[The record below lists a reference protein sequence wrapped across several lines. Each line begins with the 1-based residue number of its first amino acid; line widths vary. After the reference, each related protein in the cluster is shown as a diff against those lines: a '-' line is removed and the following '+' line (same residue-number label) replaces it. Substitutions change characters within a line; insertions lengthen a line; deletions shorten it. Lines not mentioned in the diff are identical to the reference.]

1 MKKRFKINYL
11 SLMRYPKKFLK
22 FSVILFFL
30 FAIIFPSYGQE
41 EFIETRP
48 EINIVYIND
57 EPIIDGEVINDEVWN
72 SIIPITSMTQIT
84 PNFGEPSSEKTE
96 IRLAYTNKTFYISV
110 IGFDNDP
117 SKIVVSDSRRDAN
130 LNDEDSF
137 LFILDTYND
146 FQNGF
151 LFGTNADGMQYDAQ
165 IDNEGVGGFNQNA
178 RQKGGTLGGT
188 NLNWDASWEVKTSK
202 GDFGWSAEFSIPLR
216 SLRFLPGE
224 NKTWGLNFQRNIS
237 KNSEISYWA
246 SLPLGFDIKRVS
258 IAGKL
263 KGLDLKNP
271 KNLKV
276 IPYSLSNASYQI
288 LEKGK
293 NVSLD
298 LDSGVD
304 IKYSLTP
311 GLTLDLTY
319 NTDFAQVE
327 VDEQQI
333 NLDRFN
339 LFFPEKRAFFLE
351 NAGQF
356 SVGSPGEVDLFFS
369 RRIGIGDE
377 GQLVPIKGGGRIS
390 GKIGQTNVGFL
401 NMVTDEVSDQ
411 NIFENNFSVARV
423 NHDFNNSRSSLGM
436 IYVGKNEIGN
446 ANNEYNKVYALDGK
460 LALGKKADITGF
472 FSKSNS
478 PDINSSDHSFK
489 LSANYNWNGWR
500 INAGYTEVGEGF
512 NPEVGFLM
520 RSAFKKPEF
529 LVFKQIRLKDFGS
542 LLEIRPH
549 VAHRSYFDFQDRLVS
564 SWTHIDNHWVWPSGF
579 EIHTGINITSEGV
592 FESFKIS
599 DVEVPT
605 GEYYHQEFQLYIQ
618 SNRNTALN
626 YTNRTVIGGYY
637 GGDRLLFSNNINY
650 RIGNKFN
657 STLNLDYTKLS
668 LENGDI
674 NALITGLKLSYSFTP
689 KMYLQSLI
697 QYNNVTNI
705 TSVNTRFGMLQTAN
719 SGLFIVV
726 NFIRDSDWFDYI
738 DSRSVSVKYSYQF
751 DVL

>member
-1 MKKRFKINYL
+1 MRYLHIYYKTSLFIIFFFSFQSTIYSQEDFIKVRPEVKINY
-11 SLMRYPKKFLK
+11 
-22 FSVILFFL
+22 
-30 FAIIFPSYGQE
+30 
-41 EFIETRP
+41 IE
-48 EINIVYIND
+48 ND
-57 EPIIDGEVINDEVWN
+57 PIIDGNVINDKMWN
-72 SIIPITSMTQIT
+72 SIFPITSMTQVT

-96 IRLAYTNKTFYISV
+96 IRLAYTDRNLYVSV
-110 IGFDNDP
+110 VGFDSDP
-117 SKIVVSDSRRDAN
+117 SKIVVSDSKRDAD

-151 LFGTNADGMQYDAQ
+151 LFGTNSDGMQYDAQ
-165 IDNEGVGGFNQNA
+165 IDNEGIGNFNPNS

-188 NLNWDASWEVKTSK
+188 NVNWDASWEVKTIK
-202 GDFGWSAEFSIPLR
+202 GDFGWSAEFSIPLS

-237 KNSEISYWA
+237 KNSETSFWA

-258 IAGKL
+258 ISGKL
-263 KGLDLKNP
+263 KGLDLKSP
-271 KNLKV
+271 KNLKI
-276 IPYSLSNASYQI
+276 IPYTIGNASYQK
-288 LEKGK
+288 LD
-293 NVSLD
+293 NQTDVSVD
-298 LDSGVD
+298 LDAGFD

-327 VDEQQI
+327 VDEQQV

-369 RRIGIGDE
+369 RRIGIGDA
-377 GQLVPIKGGGRIS
+377 GQVVPIKGGGRIS
-390 GKIGQTNVGFL
+390 GKIGQTNVGIL
-401 NMVTDEVSDQ
+401 NMVTDEISDQ
-411 NIFENNFSVARV
+411 NIYENNFSVARV
-423 NHDFNNSRSSLGM
+423 NHDFNNSRSSLGVV
-436 IYVGKNEIGN
+436 YVGKNEMGDSN
-446 ANNEYNKVYALDGK
+446 KHYNNVYAIDGK
-460 LALGKKADITGF
+460 LGLGKKADITGF
-472 FSKSNS
+472 FSKSDS
-478 PDINSSDHSFK
+478 PGIDSSDHSFK
-489 LSANYNWNGWR
+489 LIANYNWDGWR

-529 LVFKQIRLKDFGS
+529 IVFKQIRLKDFGP
-542 LLEIRPH
+542 LLEVRPH
-549 VAHRSYFDFQDRLVS
+549 IAHRSYFDFQDRLVS

-579 EIHTGINITSEGV
+579 EIHTGVNITSEGV
-592 FESFKIS
+592 FDAFKIS
-599 DVEVPT
+599 DVEIPS
-605 GEYYHQEFQLYIQ
+605 GEYYHNELQLYIK
-618 SNRNTALN
+618 SNPNTALSF
-626 YTNRTVIGGYY
+626 TSRTVIGGYY
-637 GGDRLLFSNNINY
+637 GGDRFLFSNNIKY

-657 STLNLDYTKLS
+657 STLNLDYTKLN

-674 NALITGLKLSYSFTP
+674 NALITGLRLSYSFSP

-697 QYNNVTNI
+697 QYNNVTNV

-719 SGLFIVV
+719 SGLFIVI
-726 NFIRDSDWFDYI
+726 NFIKDSDWFDYI
-738 DSRSVSVKYSYQF
+738 NNRSISVKYSYQF
-751 DVL
+751 DAL

>member
-1 MKKRFKINYL
+1 MRYLHIYYKTSLLIIFFFSFQSSIYSQEDFIKVRPEVKINY
-11 SLMRYPKKFLK
+11 
-22 FSVILFFL
+22 
-30 FAIIFPSYGQE
+30 
-41 EFIETRP
+41 IE
-48 EINIVYIND
+48 ND
-57 EPIIDGEVINDEVWN
+57 PIIDGNVINDKIWN
-72 SIIPITSMTQIT
+72 TIFPITSMTQVT

-96 IRLAYTNKTFYISV
+96 IRLAYTDRNLHVSV
-110 IGFDNDP
+110 VGFDSDP
-117 SKIVVSDSRRDAN
+117 SKIVVSDSKRDAD

-151 LFGTNADGMQYDAQ
+151 LFGTNSDGMQYDAQ
-165 IDNEGVGGFNQNA
+165 IDNEGIGNFNPNS

-188 NLNWDASWEVKTSK
+188 NVNWDASWEVKTIK
-202 GDFGWSAEFSIPLR
+202 GDFGWSAEFSIPLS

-237 KNSEISYWA
+237 KNSETSFWA

-258 IAGKL
+258 ISGKL
-263 KGLDLKNP
+263 KGLDLKSP
-271 KNLKV
+271 KNLKI
-276 IPYSLSNASYQI
+276 IPYTVGNASYQK
-288 LEKGK
+288 LD
-293 NVSLD
+293 NQTDVSVD
-298 LDSGVD
+298 LDAGFD

-327 VDEQQI
+327 VDEQQV

-377 GQLVPIKGGGRIS
+377 GQVVPIKGGGRIS
-390 GKIGQTNVGFL
+390 GKIGQTNVGIL
-401 NMVTDEVSDQ
+401 NMVTDEILDQ
-411 NIFENNFSVARV
+411 NIYENNFSVARV
-423 NHDFNNSRSSLGM
+423 NHDFNNSRSSLGVV
-436 IYVGKNEIGN
+436 YVGKNEMGDSN
-446 ANNEYNKVYALDGK
+446 KHYNNVYAIDGK
-460 LALGKKADITGF
+460 LGLGKKADITGF
-472 FSKSNS
+472 FSKSDS
-478 PDINSSDHSFK
+478 PGIDSSDHSFK
-489 LSANYNWNGWR
+489 LIANYNWDGWR

-529 LVFKQIRLKDFGS
+529 IVFKQIRLKDFGP
-542 LLEIRPH
+542 LLEVRPH
-549 VAHRSYFDFQDRLVS
+549 IAHRSYFDFQDRLVS

-579 EIHTGINITSEGV
+579 EIHTGVNITSEGV
-592 FESFKIS
+592 FDAFKIS
-599 DVEVPT
+599 DVEIPS
-605 GEYYHQEFQLYIQ
+605 GEYYHNELQLYIK
-618 SNRNTALN
+618 SNPNTALSF
-626 YTNRTVIGGYY
+626 TSRTVIGGYY
-637 GGDRLLFSNNINY
+637 GGDRFLFSNNIKY

-657 STLNLDYTKLS
+657 STLNLDYTKLN

-674 NALITGLKLSYSFTP
+674 NALITGLRLSYSFSP

-697 QYNNVTNI
+697 QYNNVTNV

-719 SGLFIVV
+719 SGLFIVI
-726 NFIRDSDWFDYI
+726 NFIKDSDWFDYI
-738 DSRSVSVKYSYQF
+738 NNRSISVKYSYQF
-751 DVL
+751 DAL

>member
-1 MKKRFKINYL
+1 MRYLHIYYKTSLLIIFFFSFQSSIYSQEDFIKVRPEVKINY
-11 SLMRYPKKFLK
+11 
-22 FSVILFFL
+22 
-30 FAIIFPSYGQE
+30 
-41 EFIETRP
+41 IE
-48 EINIVYIND
+48 ND
-57 EPIIDGEVINDEVWN
+57 PIIDGNVINDKIWN
-72 SIIPITSMTQIT
+72 TIFPITSMTQVT

-96 IRLAYTNKTFYISV
+96 IRLAYTDRNLYVSV
-110 IGFDNDP
+110 VGFDSDP
-117 SKIVVSDSRRDAN
+117 SKIVVSDSKRDAD

-151 LFGTNADGMQYDAQ
+151 LFGTNSDGMQYDAQ
-165 IDNEGVGGFNQNA
+165 IDNEGIGNFNPNS

-188 NLNWDASWEVKTSK
+188 NVNWDASWEVKTIK
-202 GDFGWSAEFSIPLR
+202 GDFGWSAEFSIPLS

-237 KNSEISYWA
+237 KNSETSFWA

-258 IAGKL
+258 ISGKL
-263 KGLDLKNP
+263 KGLDLKSP
-271 KNLKV
+271 KNLKI
-276 IPYSLSNASYQI
+276 IPYTVGNASYQK
-288 LEKGK
+288 LD
-293 NVSLD
+293 NQTDVSVD
-298 LDSGVD
+298 LDAGFD

-327 VDEQQI
+327 VDEQQV

-377 GQLVPIKGGGRIS
+377 GQVVPIKGGGRIS
-390 GKIGQTNVGFL
+390 GKIGQTNVGIL
-401 NMVTDEVSDQ
+401 NMVTDEISDQ
-411 NIFENNFSVARV
+411 NIYENNFSVARV
-423 NHDFNNSRSSLGM
+423 NHDFNNSRSSLGVV
-436 IYVGKNEIGN
+436 YVGKNEMGDSN
-446 ANNEYNKVYALDGK
+446 KHYNNVYAIDGK
-460 LALGKKADITGF
+460 LGLGKKADITGF
-472 FSKSNS
+472 FSKSDS
-478 PDINSSDHSFK
+478 PGIDSSDHSFK
-489 LSANYNWNGWR
+489 LIANYNWDGWR

-529 LVFKQIRLKDFGS
+529 IVFKQIRLKDFGPF
-542 LLEIRPH
+542 LEVRPH
-549 VAHRSYFDFQDRLVS
+549 IAHRSYFDFQDRLVS

-579 EIHTGINITSEGV
+579 EIHTGVNITSEGV
-592 FESFKIS
+592 FDTFKIS
-599 DVEVPT
+599 DVEIPS
-605 GEYYHQEFQLYIQ
+605 GEYYHNEFQLYIK
-618 SNRNTALN
+618 SNPNTALSF
-626 YTNRTVIGGYY
+626 TSRTVIGGYY
-637 GGDRLLFSNNINY
+637 GGDRFLFSNNIKY

-657 STLNLDYTKLS
+657 STLNLDYTKLN

-674 NALITGLKLSYSFTP
+674 NALITGLRLSYSFSP

-697 QYNNVTNI
+697 QYNNVTNV

-719 SGLFIVV
+719 SGLFIVI
-726 NFIRDSDWFDYI
+726 NFIKDSDWFDYI
-738 DSRSVSVKYSYQF
+738 NNRSISVKYSYQF
-751 DVL
+751 DAL

>member
-1 MKKRFKINYL
+1 MRYLHIYYKTSLFIIFFFSFQSTIYSQEDFIKVRPEVKINY
-11 SLMRYPKKFLK
+11 
-22 FSVILFFL
+22 
-30 FAIIFPSYGQE
+30 
-41 EFIETRP
+41 IE
-48 EINIVYIND
+48 ND
-57 EPIIDGEVINDEVWN
+57 PIIDGNVINDKIWN
-72 SIIPITSMTQIT
+72 SIFPITSMTQVT

-96 IRLAYTNKTFYISV
+96 IRLAYTDRNLYISV
-110 IGFDNDP
+110 VGFDSDP
-117 SKIVVSDSRRDAN
+117 SKIVVSDSKRDAD

-151 LFGTNADGMQYDAQ
+151 LFGTNSDGMQYDAQ
-165 IDNEGVGGFNQNA
+165 IDNEGIGNFNPNS

-188 NLNWDASWEVKTSK
+188 NVNWDASWEVKTIK
-202 GDFGWSAEFSIPLR
+202 GDFGWSAEFSIPLS

-237 KNSEISYWA
+237 KNSETSFWA

-258 IAGKL
+258 ISGKL
-263 KGLDLKNP
+263 KGLDLKSP
-271 KNLKV
+271 KNLKI
-276 IPYSLSNASYQI
+276 IPYTIGNASYQK
-288 LEKGK
+288 LD
-293 NVSLD
+293 NQTDVSVD
-298 LDSGVD
+298 LDAGFD

-327 VDEQQI
+327 VDEQQV

-377 GQLVPIKGGGRIS
+377 GQVVPIKGGGRIS
-390 GKIGQTNVGFL
+390 GKIGQTNVGIL
-401 NMVTDEVSDQ
+401 NMVTDEISDQ
-411 NIFENNFSVARV
+411 NIYENNFSVARV
-423 NHDFNNSRSSLGM
+423 NHDFNNSRSSLGVV
-436 IYVGKNEIGN
+436 YVGKNEMGDSN
-446 ANNEYNKVYALDGK
+446 KHYNNVYAIDGK
-460 LALGKKADITGF
+460 LGLGKKADITGF
-472 FSKSNS
+472 FSKSDS
-478 PDINSSDHSFK
+478 PGIDSSDHSFK
-489 LSANYNWNGWR
+489 LIANYNWDGWR

-529 LVFKQIRLKDFGS
+529 IVFKQIRLKDFGP
-542 LLEIRPH
+542 LLEVRPH
-549 VAHRSYFDFQDRLVS
+549 IAHRSYFDFQDRLVS

-579 EIHTGINITSEGV
+579 EIHTGVNITSEGV
-592 FESFKIS
+592 FDAFKIS
-599 DVEVPT
+599 DVEIPS
-605 GEYYHQEFQLYIQ
+605 GEYYHNELQLYIK
-618 SNRNTALN
+618 SNPNTALSF
-626 YTNRTVIGGYY
+626 TSRTVIGGYY
-637 GGDRLLFSNNINY
+637 GGDRFLFSNNIKY

-657 STLNLDYTKLS
+657 STLNLDYTKLN

-674 NALITGLKLSYSFTP
+674 NALITGLRLSYSFSP

-697 QYNNVTNI
+697 QYNNVTNV

-719 SGLFIVV
+719 SGLFIVI
-726 NFIRDSDWFDYI
+726 NFIKDSDWFDYI
-738 DSRSVSVKYSYQF
+738 NNRSISVKYSYQF
-751 DVL
+751 DAL

>member
-1 MKKRFKINYL
+1 MRYLHIYYKTSLFIIFFFSFQSTIYSQEDFIKVRPEVKINY
-11 SLMRYPKKFLK
+11 
-22 FSVILFFL
+22 
-30 FAIIFPSYGQE
+30 
-41 EFIETRP
+41 IE
-48 EINIVYIND
+48 ND
-57 EPIIDGEVINDEVWN
+57 PIIDGNVINDKIWN
-72 SIIPITSMTQIT
+72 SIFPITSMTQVT

-96 IRLAYTNKTFYISV
+96 IRLAYTDRNLYISV
-110 IGFDNDP
+110 VGFDSDP
-117 SKIVVSDSRRDAN
+117 SKIVVSDSKRDAD

-151 LFGTNADGMQYDAQ
+151 LFGTNSDGMQYDAQ
-165 IDNEGVGGFNQNA
+165 IDNEGIGNFNPNS

-188 NLNWDASWEVKTSK
+188 NVNWDASWEVKTIK
-202 GDFGWSAEFSIPLR
+202 GDFGWSAEFSIPLS

-237 KNSEISYWA
+237 KNSETSFWA

-258 IAGKL
+258 ISGKL
-263 KGLDLKNP
+263 KGLDLKSP
-271 KNLKV
+271 KNLKI
-276 IPYSLSNASYQI
+276 IPYTIGNASYQK
-288 LEKGK
+288 LD
-293 NVSLD
+293 NQTDVSVD
-298 LDSGVD
+298 LDAGFD

-327 VDEQQI
+327 VDEQQV

-377 GQLVPIKGGGRIS
+377 GQVVPIKGGGRIS
-390 GKIGQTNVGFL
+390 GKIGQTNVGIL
-401 NMVTDEVSDQ
+401 NMVTDEISDQ
-411 NIFENNFSVARV
+411 NIYENNFSVARV
-423 NHDFNNSRSSLGM
+423 NHDFNNSRSSLGVV
-436 IYVGKNEIGN
+436 YVGKNEMGDSN
-446 ANNEYNKVYALDGK
+446 KHYNNVYAIDGK
-460 LALGKKADITGF
+460 LGLGKKADITGF
-472 FSKSNS
+472 FSKSDS
-478 PDINSSDHSFK
+478 PGIDSSDHSFK
-489 LSANYNWNGWR
+489 LIANYNWDGWR

-529 LVFKQIRLKDFGS
+529 IVFKQIRLKDFGP
-542 LLEIRPH
+542 LLEVRPH
-549 VAHRSYFDFQDRLVS
+549 IAHRSYFDFQDRLVS

-579 EIHTGINITSEGV
+579 EIHTGVNITSEGV
-592 FESFKIS
+592 FDAFKIS
-599 DVEVPT
+599 DVEIPS
-605 GEYYHQEFQLYIQ
+605 GEYYHNELQLYIK
-618 SNRNTALN
+618 SNPNTALSF
-626 YTNRTVIGGYY
+626 TSRTVVGGYY
-637 GGDRLLFSNNINY
+637 GGDRFLFSNNIKY

-657 STLNLDYTKLS
+657 STLNLDYTKLN

-674 NALITGLKLSYSFTP
+674 NALISGLRLSYSFSP

-697 QYNNVTNI
+697 QYNNVTNV

-719 SGLFIVV
+719 SGLFIVI
-726 NFIRDSDWFDYI
+726 NFIKDSDWFDYI
-738 DSRSVSVKYSYQF
+738 NNRSISVKYSYQF
-751 DVL
+751 DAL

>member
-1 MKKRFKINYL
+1 MRYLHIYYKTSLLIIFFFSFQSSIYSQEDFIKVRPEVKINY
-11 SLMRYPKKFLK
+11 
-22 FSVILFFL
+22 
-30 FAIIFPSYGQE
+30 
-41 EFIETRP
+41 IE
-48 EINIVYIND
+48 ND
-57 EPIIDGEVINDEVWN
+57 PIIDGNVINDKIWN
-72 SIIPITSMTQIT
+72 TIFPITSMTQVT

-96 IRLAYTNKTFYISV
+96 IRLAYTDRNLHVSV
-110 IGFDNDP
+110 VGFDSDP
-117 SKIVVSDSRRDAN
+117 SKIVVSDSKRDAD

-151 LFGTNADGMQYDAQ
+151 LFGTNSDGMQYDAQ
-165 IDNEGVGGFNQNA
+165 IDNEGIGNFNPNS

-188 NLNWDASWEVKTSK
+188 NVNWDASWEVKTIK
-202 GDFGWSAEFSIPLR
+202 GDFGWSAEFSIPLS

-237 KNSEISYWA
+237 KNSETSFWA

-258 IAGKL
+258 ISGKL
-263 KGLDLKNP
+263 KGLDLKSP
-271 KNLKV
+271 KNLKI
-276 IPYSLSNASYQI
+276 IPYTVGNASYQK
-288 LEKGK
+288 LD
-293 NVSLD
+293 NQTDVSVD
-298 LDSGVD
+298 LDAGFD

-327 VDEQQI
+327 VDEQQV

-377 GQLVPIKGGGRIS
+377 GQVVPIKGGGRIS
-390 GKIGQTNVGFL
+390 GKIGQTNVGIL
-401 NMVTDEVSDQ
+401 NMVTDEISDQ
-411 NIFENNFSVARV
+411 NIYENNFSVARV
-423 NHDFNNSRSSLGM
+423 NHDFNNSRSSLGVV
-436 IYVGKNEIGN
+436 YVGKNEMGDSN
-446 ANNEYNKVYALDGK
+446 KHYNNVYAIDGK
-460 LALGKKADITGF
+460 LGLGKKADITGF
-472 FSKSNS
+472 FSKSDS
-478 PDINSSDHSFK
+478 PGIDSSDHSFK
-489 LSANYNWNGWR
+489 LIANYNWDGWR

-529 LVFKQIRLKDFGS
+529 IVFKQIRLKDFGP
-542 LLEIRPH
+542 LLEVRPH
-549 VAHRSYFDFQDRLVS
+549 IAHRSYFDFQDRLVS

-579 EIHTGINITSEGV
+579 EIHTGVNITSEGV
-592 FESFKIS
+592 FDAFKIS
-599 DVEVPT
+599 DVEIPS
-605 GEYYHQEFQLYIQ
+605 GEYYHNELQLYIK
-618 SNRNTALN
+618 SNPNTALSF
-626 YTNRTVIGGYY
+626 TSRTVIGGYY
-637 GGDRLLFSNNINY
+637 GGDRFLFSNNIKY

-657 STLNLDYTKLS
+657 STLNLDYTKLN

-674 NALITGLKLSYSFTP
+674 NALITGLRLSYSFSP

-697 QYNNVTNI
+697 QYNNVTNV

-719 SGLFIVV
+719 SGLFIVI
-726 NFIRDSDWFDYI
+726 NFIKDSDWFDYI
-738 DSRSVSVKYSYQF
+738 NNRSISVKYSYQF
-751 DVL
+751 DAL

>member
-1 MKKRFKINYL
+1 MRYLHIYYKTSLFIIFFFSFQSTIYSQEDFIKVRPEVKINY
-11 SLMRYPKKFLK
+11 
-22 FSVILFFL
+22 
-30 FAIIFPSYGQE
+30 
-41 EFIETRP
+41 IE
-48 EINIVYIND
+48 ND
-57 EPIIDGEVINDEVWN
+57 PIIDGNVINDKIWN
-72 SIIPITSMTQIT
+72 SIFPITSMTQVT

-96 IRLAYTNKTFYISV
+96 IRLAYTDRNLYVSV
-110 IGFDNDP
+110 VGFDSDP
-117 SKIVVSDSRRDAN
+117 SKIVVSDSKRDAD

-151 LFGTNADGMQYDAQ
+151 LFGTNSDGMQYDAQ
-165 IDNEGVGGFNQNA
+165 IDNEGIGNFNPNS

-188 NLNWDASWEVKTSK
+188 NVNWDASWEVKTIK
-202 GDFGWSAEFSIPLR
+202 GDFGWSAEFSIPLS

-237 KNSEISYWA
+237 KNSETSFWA

-258 IAGKL
+258 ISGKL
-263 KGLDLKNP
+263 KGLDLKSP
-271 KNLKV
+271 KNLKI
-276 IPYSLSNASYQI
+276 IPYTIGNASYQN
-288 LEKGK
+288 LD
-293 NVSLD
+293 NQTDVSVD
-298 LDSGVD
+298 LDAGFD

-327 VDEQQI
+327 VDEQQV

-369 RRIGIGDE
+369 RRIGIGDA
-377 GQLVPIKGGGRIS
+377 GQVVPIKGGGRIS
-390 GKIGQTNVGFL
+390 GKIGQTNVGIL
-401 NMVTDEVSDQ
+401 NMVTDEISDQ
-411 NIFENNFSVARV
+411 NIYENNFSVARV
-423 NHDFNNSRSSLGM
+423 NHDFNNSRSSLGVV
-436 IYVGKNEIGN
+436 YVGKNEMGDSN
-446 ANNEYNKVYALDGK
+446 KHYNNVYAIDGK
-460 LALGKKADITGF
+460 LGLGKKADITGF
-472 FSKSNS
+472 FSKSDS
-478 PDINSSDHSFK
+478 PGIDSSDHSFK
-489 LSANYNWNGWR
+489 LIANYNWDGWR

-529 LVFKQIRLKDFGS
+529 IVFKQIRLKDFGP
-542 LLEIRPH
+542 LLEVRPH
-549 VAHRSYFDFQDRLVS
+549 IAHRSYFDFQDRLVS

-579 EIHTGINITSEGV
+579 EIHTGVNITSEGV
-592 FESFKIS
+592 FDAFKIS
-599 DVEVPT
+599 DVEIPS
-605 GEYYHQEFQLYIQ
+605 GEYYHNELQLYIK
-618 SNRNTALN
+618 SNPNTALSF
-626 YTNRTVIGGYY
+626 TSRTVIGGYY
-637 GGDRLLFSNNINY
+637 GGDRFLFSNNIKY

-657 STLNLDYTKLS
+657 STLNLDYTKLN

-674 NALITGLKLSYSFTP
+674 NALITGLRLSYSFSP

-697 QYNNVTNI
+697 QYNNVTNV

-719 SGLFIVV
+719 SGLFIVI
-726 NFIRDSDWFDYI
+726 NFIKDSDWFDYI
-738 DSRSVSVKYSYQF
+738 NNRSISVKYSYQF
-751 DVL
+751 DAL

>member
-1 MKKRFKINYL
+1 MRYLHIYYKTSLFIIFFFSFQSTTYSQENFIKVRPEVKINY
-11 SLMRYPKKFLK
+11 
-22 FSVILFFL
+22 
-30 FAIIFPSYGQE
+30 
-41 EFIETRP
+41 IE
-48 EINIVYIND
+48 ND
-57 EPIIDGEVINDEVWN
+57 PIIDGNVINDKIWN
-72 SIIPITSMTQIT
+72 SIFPITSMTQVT

-96 IRLAYTNKTFYISV
+96 IRLAYTDRNLYVSV
-110 IGFDNDP
+110 VGFDSDP
-117 SKIVVSDSRRDAN
+117 SKIVVSDSKRDAD

-151 LFGTNADGMQYDAQ
+151 LFGTNSDGMQYDAQ
-165 IDNEGVGGFNQNA
+165 IDNEGIGNFNPNS

-188 NLNWDASWEVKTSK
+188 NVNWDASWEVKTIK
-202 GDFGWSAEFSIPLR
+202 GDFGWSAEFSIPLS

-237 KNSEISYWA
+237 KNSETSFWA

-258 IAGKL
+258 ISGKL
-263 KGLDLKNP
+263 KGLDLKSP
-271 KNLKV
+271 KNLKI
-276 IPYSLSNASYQI
+276 IPYAIGNASYQK
-288 LEKGK
+288 LD
-293 NVSLD
+293 NQTDVSVD
-298 LDSGVD
+298 LDAGFD

-327 VDEQQI
+327 VDEQQV

-377 GQLVPIKGGGRIS
+377 GQVVPIKGGGRIS
-390 GKIGQTNVGFL
+390 GKIGQTNVGIL
-401 NMVTDEVSDQ
+401 NMVTDEISDQ
-411 NIFENNFSVARV
+411 NIYENNFSVARV
-423 NHDFNNSRSSLGM
+423 NHDFNNSRSSLGVV
-436 IYVGKNEIGN
+436 YVGKNEMGDSN
-446 ANNEYNKVYALDGK
+446 KHYNNVYAIDGK
-460 LALGKKADITGF
+460 LGLGKKADITGF
-472 FSKSNS
+472 FSKSDS
-478 PDINSSDHSFK
+478 PGIDSSDHSFK
-489 LSANYNWNGWR
+489 LIANYNWDGWR

-529 LVFKQIRLKDFGS
+529 IVFKQIRLKDFGP
-542 LLEIRPH
+542 LLEVRPH
-549 VAHRSYFDFQDRLVS
+549 IAHRSYFDFQDRLVS

-579 EIHTGINITSEGV
+579 EIHTGVNITSEGV
-592 FESFKIS
+592 FDAFKIS
-599 DVEVPT
+599 DVEIPS
-605 GEYYHQEFQLYIQ
+605 GEYYHNELQLYIK
-618 SNRNTALN
+618 SNPNTALSF
-626 YTNRTVIGGYY
+626 TSRTVIGGYY
-637 GGDRLLFSNNINY
+637 GGDRFLFSNNLKY

-657 STLNLDYTKLS
+657 STLNLDYTKLN

-674 NALITGLKLSYSFTP
+674 NALITGLRLSYSFSP

-697 QYNNVTNI
+697 QYNNVTNV

-719 SGLFIVV
+719 SGLFIVI
-726 NFIRDSDWFDYI
+726 NFIKDSDWFDYI
-738 DSRSVSVKYSYQF
+738 NNRSISVKYSYQF
-751 DVL
+751 DAL

>member
-1 MKKRFKINYL
+1 MRYLHVYYKTSLLIIFFFSFQSSIYSQEDFIKDRPEVKINY
-11 SLMRYPKKFLK
+11 
-22 FSVILFFL
+22 
-30 FAIIFPSYGQE
+30 
-41 EFIETRP
+41 IE
-48 EINIVYIND
+48 ND
-57 EPIIDGEVINDEVWN
+57 PIIDGNVINDKVWN
-72 SIIPITSMTQIT
+72 TIFPITSMTQVT

-96 IRLAYTNKTFYISV
+96 IRLAYTDRNLYVSV
-110 IGFDNDP
+110 VGFDSDP
-117 SKIVVSDSRRDAN
+117 SKIVVSDSKRDAD

-151 LFGTNADGMQYDAQ
+151 LFGTNSDGMQYDAQ
-165 IDNEGVGGFNQNA
+165 IDNEGIGNFNPNS

-188 NLNWDASWEVKTSK
+188 NVNWDASWEVETIK
-202 GDFGWSAEFSIPLR
+202 GDFGWSAEFSIPLS

-224 NKTWGLNFQRNIS
+224 NKSWGLNFQRNIS
-237 KNSEISYWA
+237 KNSETSFWA

-258 IAGKL
+258 ISGKL
-263 KGLDLKNP
+263 KGLDLKSP
-271 KNLKV
+271 KNLKI
-276 IPYSLSNASYQI
+276 IPYTIGNASYQK
-288 LEKGK
+288 LD
-293 NVSLD
+293 NQTDVSVD
-298 LDSGVD
+298 LDAGFD

-327 VDEQQI
+327 VDEQQV

-377 GQLVPIKGGGRIS
+377 GQVVPIKGGGRIS
-390 GKIGQTNVGFL
+390 GKIGQTNVGIL
-401 NMVTDEVSDQ
+401 NMVTDEISDQ
-411 NIFENNFSVARV
+411 NIYENNFSVARV
-423 NHDFNNSRSSLGM
+423 NHDFSNSRSSLGV
-436 IYVGKNEIGN
+436 IYVGKNEMGDS
-446 ANNEYNKVYALDGK
+446 NNHYNNVYAIDGK
-460 LALGKKADITGF
+460 LGLGKKADITGF
-472 FSKSNS
+472 FSKSDS
-478 PDINSSDHSFK
+478 PGIDSSDHSFK
-489 LSANYNWNGWR
+489 LIANYNWDGWR

-529 LVFKQIRLKDFGS
+529 IVFKQIRLKDFGP
-542 LLEIRPH
+542 LLEVRPH
-549 VAHRSYFDFQDRLVS
+549 IAHRSYFDFQDRLVS

-579 EIHTGINITSEGV
+579 EIHTGVNITSEGV
-592 FESFKIS
+592 FDAFKIS
-599 DVEVPT
+599 DVEIPS
-605 GEYYHQEFQLYIQ
+605 GEYYHNELQLYIK
-618 SNRNTALN
+618 SNPNTALSF
-626 YTNRTVIGGYY
+626 TSRTVIGGYY
-637 GGDRLLFSNNINY
+637 GGDRVLFSNNIKY

-657 STLNLDYTKLS
+657 STLNLDYTKLN

-674 NALITGLKLSYSFTP
+674 NASITGLRLSYSFSP
-689 KMYLQSLI
+689 KMYFQSLI

-719 SGLFIVV
+719 SGLFIVI
-726 NFIRDSDWFDYI
+726 NFIKDSDWFDYI
-738 DSRSVSVKYSYQF
+738 DNRSISVKYSYQF
-751 DVL
+751 DAL

>member
-1 MKKRFKINYL
+1 MRYLHIYYKTSLFIIFSLSFQSTIYSQEDFIKVRPEVKINY
-11 SLMRYPKKFLK
+11 
-22 FSVILFFL
+22 
-30 FAIIFPSYGQE
+30 
-41 EFIETRP
+41 IE
-48 EINIVYIND
+48 ND
-57 EPIIDGEVINDEVWN
+57 PIIDGNVINDKIWN
-72 SIIPITSMTQIT
+72 SIFPITSMTQVT

-96 IRLAYTNKTFYISV
+96 IRLAYTDRNLYVSV
-110 IGFDNDP
+110 VGFDSDP
-117 SKIVVSDSRRDAN
+117 SKIVVSDSKRDAD

-151 LFGTNADGMQYDAQ
+151 LFGTNSDGMQYDAQ
-165 IDNEGVGGFNQNA
+165 IDNEGIGNFNPNS

-188 NLNWDASWEVKTSK
+188 NVNWDASWEVKTIK
-202 GDFGWSAEFSIPLR
+202 GDFGWSAEFSIPLS

-237 KNSEISYWA
+237 KNSETSFWA

-258 IAGKL
+258 ISGKL
-263 KGLDLKNP
+263 KGLDLKSP
-271 KNLKV
+271 KNLKI
-276 IPYSLSNASYQI
+276 IPYTIGNASYQK
-288 LEKGK
+288 LD
-293 NVSLD
+293 NQTDVSVD
-298 LDSGVD
+298 LDAGFD

-327 VDEQQI
+327 VDEQQV

-377 GQLVPIKGGGRIS
+377 GQVVPIKGGGRIS
-390 GKIGQTNVGFL
+390 GKIGQTNVGIL
-401 NMVTDEVSDQ
+401 NMVTDEISDQ
-411 NIFENNFSVARV
+411 NIYENNFSVARV
-423 NHDFNNSRSSLGM
+423 NHDFNNSRSSLGVV
-436 IYVGKNEIGN
+436 YVGKNEMGDSN
-446 ANNEYNKVYALDGK
+446 KHYNNVYAIDGK
-460 LALGKKADITGF
+460 LGLGKKADITGF
-472 FSKSNS
+472 FSKSDS
-478 PDINSSDHSFK
+478 PGIDSSDHSFK
-489 LSANYNWNGWR
+489 LIANYNWDGWR

-529 LVFKQIRLKDFGS
+529 IVFKQIRLKDFGP
-542 LLEIRPH
+542 LLEVRPH
-549 VAHRSYFDFQDRLVS
+549 IAHRSYFDFQDRLVS

-579 EIHTGINITSEGV
+579 EIHTGVNITSEGV
-592 FESFKIS
+592 FDAFKIS
-599 DVEVPT
+599 DVEIPS
-605 GEYYHQEFQLYIQ
+605 GEYYHNELQLYIK
-618 SNRNTALN
+618 SNPNTALSF
-626 YTNRTVIGGYY
+626 TSRTVIGGYY
-637 GGDRLLFSNNINY
+637 GGDRFLFSNNIKY

-657 STLNLDYTKLS
+657 STLNLDYTKLN

-674 NALITGLKLSYSFTP
+674 NALITGLRLSYSFSP

-697 QYNNVTNI
+697 QYNNVTNV

-719 SGLFIVV
+719 SGLFIVI
-726 NFIRDSDWFDYI
+726 NFIKDSDWFDYI
-738 DSRSVSVKYSYQF
+738 NNRSISVKYSYQF
-751 DVL
+751 DAL

>member
-1 MKKRFKINYL
+1 MRYLHIYYKTSLFIIFFFSFQSTIYSQEDFIKVRPEVKINY
-11 SLMRYPKKFLK
+11 
-22 FSVILFFL
+22 
-30 FAIIFPSYGQE
+30 
-41 EFIETRP
+41 IE
-48 EINIVYIND
+48 ND
-57 EPIIDGEVINDEVWN
+57 PIIDGNVINDKIWN
-72 SIIPITSMTQIT
+72 SIFPITSMTQVT

-96 IRLAYTNKTFYISV
+96 IRLAYTDRNLYVSV
-110 IGFDNDP
+110 VGFDSDP
-117 SKIVVSDSRRDAN
+117 SKIVVSDSKRDAD

-151 LFGTNADGMQYDAQ
+151 LFGTNSDGMQYDAQ
-165 IDNEGVGGFNQNA
+165 IDNEGIGNFNPNS

-188 NLNWDASWEVKTSK
+188 NVNWDASWEVKTIK
-202 GDFGWSAEFSIPLR
+202 GDFGWSAEFSIPLS

-237 KNSEISYWA
+237 KNSETSFWA

-258 IAGKL
+258 ISGKL
-263 KGLDLKNP
+263 KGLDLKSP
-271 KNLKV
+271 KNLKI
-276 IPYSLSNASYQI
+276 IPYAIGNASYQK
-288 LEKGK
+288 LD
-293 NVSLD
+293 NQTDVSVD
-298 LDSGVD
+298 LDAGFD

-327 VDEQQI
+327 VDEQQV

-377 GQLVPIKGGGRIS
+377 GQVVPIKGGGRIS
-390 GKIGQTNVGFL
+390 GKIGQTNVGIL
-401 NMVTDEVSDQ
+401 NMVTDEISDQ
-411 NIFENNFSVARV
+411 NIYENNFSVARV
-423 NHDFNNSRSSLGM
+423 NHDFNNSRSSLGVV
-436 IYVGKNEIGN
+436 YVGKNEMGDSN
-446 ANNEYNKVYALDGK
+446 KHYNNVYAIDGK
-460 LALGKKADITGF
+460 LGLGKKADITGF
-472 FSKSNS
+472 FSKSDS
-478 PDINSSDHSFK
+478 PGIDSSDHSFK
-489 LSANYNWNGWR
+489 LIANYNWDGWR

-529 LVFKQIRLKDFGS
+529 IVFKQIRLKDFGP
-542 LLEIRPH
+542 LLEVRPH
-549 VAHRSYFDFQDRLVS
+549 IAHRSYFDFQDRLVS

-579 EIHTGINITSEGV
+579 EIHTGVNITSEGV
-592 FESFKIS
+592 FDAFKIS
-599 DVEVPT
+599 DVEIPS
-605 GEYYHQEFQLYIQ
+605 GEYYHNELQLYIK
-618 SNRNTALN
+618 SNPNTALSF
-626 YTNRTVIGGYY
+626 TSRTVIGGYY
-637 GGDRLLFSNNINY
+637 GGDRFLFSNNIKY

-657 STLNLDYTKLS
+657 STLNLDYTKLN

-674 NALITGLKLSYSFTP
+674 NALISGLRLSYSFSP

-697 QYNNVTNI
+697 QYNNVTNV

-719 SGLFIVV
+719 SGLFIVI
-726 NFIRDSDWFDYI
+726 NFIKDSDWFDYI
-738 DSRSVSVKYSYQF
+738 NNRSISVKYSYQF
-751 DVL
+751 DAL

>member
-1 MKKRFKINYL
+1 MKYLHIYYKTSLFIIFFFSFQSTIYSQEDFIKVRPEVKINY
-11 SLMRYPKKFLK
+11 
-22 FSVILFFL
+22 
-30 FAIIFPSYGQE
+30 
-41 EFIETRP
+41 IE
-48 EINIVYIND
+48 ND
-57 EPIIDGEVINDEVWN
+57 PIIDGNVINDKVWN
-72 SIIPITSMTQIT
+72 TIFPITSMTQVT

-96 IRLAYTNKTFYISV
+96 IRLAYTDRNLYISV
-110 IGFDNDP
+110 VGFDSDP
-117 SKIVVSDSRRDAN
+117 SKIVVSDSKRDAD

-151 LFGTNADGMQYDAQ
+151 LFGTNSDGMQYDAQ
-165 IDNEGVGGFNQNA
+165 IDNEGIGNFNPNS

-188 NLNWDASWEVKTSK
+188 NVNWDASWEVKTIK
-202 GDFGWSAEFSIPLR
+202 GDFGWSAEFSIPLS

-237 KNSEISYWA
+237 KNSETSFWA

-258 IAGKL
+258 ISGKL
-263 KGLDLKNP
+263 KGLDLKSP
-271 KNLKV
+271 KNLKI
-276 IPYSLSNASYQI
+276 IPYTIGNASYQK
-288 LEKGK
+288 LD
-293 NVSLD
+293 NQTDVSVD
-298 LDSGVD
+298 LDAGFD

-327 VDEQQI
+327 VDEQQV

-377 GQLVPIKGGGRIS
+377 GQVVPIKGGGRIS
-390 GKIGQTNVGFL
+390 GKIGQTNVGIL
-401 NMVTDEVSDQ
+401 NMVTDEISDQ
-411 NIFENNFSVARV
+411 NIYENNFSVARV
-423 NHDFNNSRSSLGM
+423 NHDFNNSRSSLGVV
-436 IYVGKNEIGN
+436 YVGKNEMGDSN
-446 ANNEYNKVYALDGK
+446 KHYNNVYAIDGK
-460 LALGKKADITGF
+460 LGLGKKADITGF
-472 FSKSNS
+472 FSKSDS
-478 PDINSSDHSFK
+478 PGIDSSDHSFK
-489 LSANYNWNGWR
+489 LIANYNWDGWR

-529 LVFKQIRLKDFGS
+529 IVFKQIRLKDFGP
-542 LLEIRPH
+542 LLEVRPH
-549 VAHRSYFDFQDRLVS
+549 IAHRSYFDFQDRLVS

-579 EIHTGINITSEGV
+579 EIHTGVNITSEGV
-592 FESFKIS
+592 FDAFKIS
-599 DVEVPT
+599 DVEIPS
-605 GEYYHQEFQLYIQ
+605 GEYYHNELQLYIK
-618 SNRNTALN
+618 SNPNTALSF
-626 YTNRTVIGGYY
+626 TSRTVIGGYY
-637 GGDRLLFSNNINY
+637 GGDRFLFSNNIKY

-657 STLNLDYTKLS
+657 STLNLDYTKLN

-674 NALITGLKLSYSFTP
+674 NALISGLRLSYSFSP

-697 QYNNVTNI
+697 QYNNVTNV

-719 SGLFIVV
+719 SGLFIVI
-726 NFIRDSDWFDYI
+726 NFIKDSDWFDYI
-738 DSRSVSVKYSYQF
+738 NNRSISVKYSYQF
-751 DVL
+751 DAL

>member
-1 MKKRFKINYL
+1 MRYLHIYYKTSLFIIFFLSFQSTIYSQEDFIKVRPEVKINY
-11 SLMRYPKKFLK
+11 
-22 FSVILFFL
+22 
-30 FAIIFPSYGQE
+30 
-41 EFIETRP
+41 IE
-48 EINIVYIND
+48 ND
-57 EPIIDGEVINDEVWN
+57 PIIDGNVINDKTWN
-72 SIIPITSMTQIT
+72 SIFPITSMTQVT

-96 IRLAYTNKTFYISV
+96 IRLAYTDRNLFISV
-110 IGFDNDP
+110 VGFDSDP
-117 SKIVVSDSRRDAN
+117 SKIVVSDSKRDAD

-151 LFGTNADGMQYDAQ
+151 LFGTNSDGMQYDAQ
-165 IDNEGVGGFNQNA
+165 IDNEGIGNFNPNS

-188 NLNWDASWEVKTSK
+188 NVNWDASWEVKTIK
-202 GDFGWSAEFSIPLR
+202 GDFGWSAEFSIPLN

-237 KNSEISYWA
+237 KNSETSFWA

-258 IAGKL
+258 ISGKL
-263 KGLDLKNP
+263 KGLDLKSP
-271 KNLKV
+271 KNLKI
-276 IPYSLSNASYQI
+276 IPYTIGNASYQK
-288 LEKGK
+288 LD
-293 NVSLD
+293 NQTDVSVD
-298 LDSGVD
+298 LDAGFD

-327 VDEQQI
+327 VDEQQV

-377 GQLVPIKGGGRIS
+377 GQVVPIKGGGRIS
-390 GKIGQTNVGFL
+390 GKIGQTNVGIL
-401 NMVTDEVSDQ
+401 NMVTDEISDQ
-411 NIFENNFSVARV
+411 NIYENNFSVARV
-423 NHDFNNSRSSLGM
+423 NHDFNNSRSSLGVV
-436 IYVGKNEIGN
+436 YVGKNEMGDSN
-446 ANNEYNKVYALDGK
+446 KHYNNVYAIDGK
-460 LALGKKADITGF
+460 LGLGKKADITGF
-472 FSKSNS
+472 FSKSDS
-478 PDINSSDHSFK
+478 PGIDSSDHSFK
-489 LSANYNWNGWR
+489 LIANYNWDGWR

-529 LVFKQIRLKDFGS
+529 IVFKQIRLKDFGP
-542 LLEIRPH
+542 LLEVRPH
-549 VAHRSYFDFQDRLVS
+549 IAHRSYFDFQDRLVS

-579 EIHTGINITSEGV
+579 EIHTGVNITSEGV
-592 FESFKIS
+592 FNAFKIS
-599 DVEVPT
+599 DVEIPS
-605 GEYYHQEFQLYIQ
+605 GEYYHNELQLYIK
-618 SNRNTALN
+618 SNPNTALSF
-626 YTNRTVIGGYY
+626 TSRTVIGGYY
-637 GGDRLLFSNNINY
+637 GGDRFLFSNNLKY

-657 STLNLDYTKLS
+657 STLNLDYTKLN

-674 NALITGLKLSYSFTP
+674 NALITGLRLSYSFSP

-697 QYNNVTNI
+697 QYNNVTNV

-719 SGLFIVV
+719 SGLFVV
-726 NFIRDSDWFDYI
+726 INFIKDSDWFDYI
-738 DSRSVSVKYSYQF
+738 NNRSISVKYSYQF
-751 DVL
+751 DAL

>member
-1 MKKRFKINYL
+1 MRYLHIYYKTSLFIIFFFSFQSTTYSQEDFIKVRPEVKINY
-11 SLMRYPKKFLK
+11 
-22 FSVILFFL
+22 
-30 FAIIFPSYGQE
+30 
-41 EFIETRP
+41 IE
-48 EINIVYIND
+48 ND
-57 EPIIDGEVINDEVWN
+57 PIIDGNVINDKIWN
-72 SIIPITSMTQIT
+72 SIFPITSMTQVT

-96 IRLAYTNKTFYISV
+96 IRLAYTDRNLYISV
-110 IGFDNDP
+110 VGFDSDP
-117 SKIVVSDSRRDAN
+117 SKIVVSDSKRDAD

-151 LFGTNADGMQYDAQ
+151 LFGTNSDGMQYDAQ
-165 IDNEGVGGFNQNA
+165 IDNEGIGNFNPNS

-188 NLNWDASWEVKTSK
+188 NVNWDASWEVKTIK
-202 GDFGWSAEFSIPLR
+202 GDFGWSAEFSIPLS

-237 KNSEISYWA
+237 KNSETSFWA

-258 IAGKL
+258 ISGKL
-263 KGLDLKNP
+263 KGLDLKSP
-271 KNLKV
+271 KNLKI
-276 IPYSLSNASYQI
+276 IPYTIGNASYQK
-288 LEKGK
+288 LD
-293 NVSLD
+293 NQTDVSVD
-298 LDSGVD
+298 LDAGFD

-327 VDEQQI
+327 VDEQQV

-377 GQLVPIKGGGRIS
+377 GQVVPIKGGGRIS
-390 GKIGQTNVGFL
+390 GKIGQTNVGIL
-401 NMVTDEVSDQ
+401 NMVTDEISDQ
-411 NIFENNFSVARV
+411 NIYENNFSVARV
-423 NHDFNNSRSSLGM
+423 NHDFNNSRSSLGVV
-436 IYVGKNEIGN
+436 YVGKNEMGDSN
-446 ANNEYNKVYALDGK
+446 KHYNNVYAIDGK
-460 LALGKKADITGF
+460 LGLGKKADITGF
-472 FSKSNS
+472 FSKSDS
-478 PDINSSDHSFK
+478 PGIDSSDHSFK
-489 LSANYNWNGWR
+489 LIANYNWDGWR

-529 LVFKQIRLKDFGS
+529 IVFKQIRLKDFGP
-542 LLEIRPH
+542 LLEVRPH
-549 VAHRSYFDFQDRLVS
+549 IAHRSYFDFQDRLVS

-579 EIHTGINITSEGV
+579 EIHTGVNITSEGV
-592 FESFKIS
+592 FDAFKIS
-599 DVEVPT
+599 DVEIPS
-605 GEYYHQEFQLYIQ
+605 GEYYHNELQLYIK
-618 SNRNTALN
+618 SNPNTALSF
-626 YTNRTVIGGYY
+626 TSRTVVGGYY
-637 GGDRLLFSNNINY
+637 GGDRFLFSNNIKY

-657 STLNLDYTKLS
+657 STLNLDYTKLN

-674 NALITGLKLSYSFTP
+674 NALISGLRLSYSFSP

-697 QYNNVTNI
+697 QYNNVTNV

-719 SGLFIVV
+719 SGLFIVI
-726 NFIRDSDWFDYI
+726 NFIKDSDWFDYI
-738 DSRSVSVKYSYQF
+738 NNRSISVKYSYQF
-751 DVL
+751 DAL

>member
-1 MKKRFKINYL
+1 MRYLHIYYKTSLFIIFFFSFQSTIYSQEDFIKVRPEVKINY
-11 SLMRYPKKFLK
+11 
-22 FSVILFFL
+22 
-30 FAIIFPSYGQE
+30 
-41 EFIETRP
+41 IE
-48 EINIVYIND
+48 ND
-57 EPIIDGEVINDEVWN
+57 PIIDGNVINDKIWN
-72 SIIPITSMTQIT
+72 SIFPITSMTQVT

-96 IRLAYTNKTFYISV
+96 IRLAYTDRNLYVSV
-110 IGFDNDP
+110 VGFDSDP
-117 SKIVVSDSRRDAN
+117 SKIVVSDSKRDAD

-151 LFGTNADGMQYDAQ
+151 LFGTNSDGMQYDAQ
-165 IDNEGVGGFNQNA
+165 IDNEGIGNFNPNS

-188 NLNWDASWEVKTSK
+188 NVNWDASWEVKTIK
-202 GDFGWSAEFSIPLR
+202 GDFGWSAEFSIPLS

-237 KNSEISYWA
+237 KNSETSFWA

-258 IAGKL
+258 ISGKL
-263 KGLDLKNP
+263 KGLDLKSP
-271 KNLKV
+271 KNLKI
-276 IPYSLSNASYQI
+276 IPYTIGNASYQK
-288 LEKGK
+288 LD
-293 NVSLD
+293 NQTDVSVD
-298 LDSGVD
+298 LDAGFD

-327 VDEQQI
+327 VDEQQV

-377 GQLVPIKGGGRIS
+377 GQVVPIKGGGRIS
-390 GKIGQTNVGFL
+390 GKIGQTNVGIL
-401 NMVTDEVSDQ
+401 NMVTDEISDQ
-411 NIFENNFSVARV
+411 NIYENNFSVARV
-423 NHDFNNSRSSLGM
+423 NHDFNNSRSSLGVV
-436 IYVGKNEIGN
+436 YVGKNEMGDSN
-446 ANNEYNKVYALDGK
+446 KHYNNVYAIDGK
-460 LALGKKADITGF
+460 LGLGKKADITGF
-472 FSKSNS
+472 FSKSDS
-478 PDINSSDHSFK
+478 PGIDSSDHSFK
-489 LSANYNWNGWR
+489 LIANYNWDGWR

-529 LVFKQIRLKDFGS
+529 IVFKQIRLKDFGP
-542 LLEIRPH
+542 LLEVRPH
-549 VAHRSYFDFQDRLVS
+549 IAHRSYFDFQDRLVS

-579 EIHTGINITSEGV
+579 EIHTGVNITSEGV
-592 FESFKIS
+592 FDAFKIS
-599 DVEVPT
+599 DVEIPS
-605 GEYYHQEFQLYIQ
+605 GEYYHNELQLYIK
-618 SNRNTALN
+618 SNPNTALSF
-626 YTNRTVIGGYY
+626 TSRTVVGGYY
-637 GGDRLLFSNNINY
+637 GGDRFLFSNNIKY

-657 STLNLDYTKLS
+657 STLNLDYTKLN

-674 NALITGLKLSYSFTP
+674 NALITGLRLSYSFSP

-697 QYNNVTNI
+697 QYNNVTNV

-719 SGLFIVV
+719 SGLFIVI
-726 NFIRDSDWFDYI
+726 NFIKDSDWFDYI
-738 DSRSVSVKYSYQF
+738 NNRSISVKYSYQF
-751 DVL
+751 DAL

>member
-1 MKKRFKINYL
+1 MRYLHIYYKTSLFIIFFFSFQSTTYSQENFIKVRPEVKINY
-11 SLMRYPKKFLK
+11 
-22 FSVILFFL
+22 
-30 FAIIFPSYGQE
+30 
-41 EFIETRP
+41 IE
-48 EINIVYIND
+48 ND
-57 EPIIDGEVINDEVWN
+57 PIIDGNVINDKIWN
-72 SIIPITSMTQIT
+72 SIFPITSMTQVT

-96 IRLAYTNKTFYISV
+96 IRLAYTDRNLYVSV
-110 IGFDNDP
+110 VGFDSDP
-117 SKIVVSDSRRDAN
+117 SKIVVSDSKRDAD

-151 LFGTNADGMQYDAQ
+151 LFGTNSDGMQYDAQ
-165 IDNEGVGGFNQNA
+165 IDNEGIGNFNPNS

-188 NLNWDASWEVKTSK
+188 NVNWDASWEVKTIK
-202 GDFGWSAEFSIPLR
+202 GDFGWSAEFSIPLS

-237 KNSEISYWA
+237 KNSETSFWA

-258 IAGKL
+258 ISGKL
-263 KGLDLKNP
+263 KGLDLKSP
-271 KNLKV
+271 KNLKI
-276 IPYSLSNASYQI
+276 IPYAIGNASYQK
-288 LEKGK
+288 LD
-293 NVSLD
+293 NQTDVSVD
-298 LDSGVD
+298 LDAGFD

-327 VDEQQI
+327 VDEQQV

-377 GQLVPIKGGGRIS
+377 GQVVPIKGGGRIS
-390 GKIGQTNVGFL
+390 GKIGQTNVGIL
-401 NMVTDEVSDQ
+401 NMVTDEISDQ
-411 NIFENNFSVARV
+411 NIYENNFSVARV
-423 NHDFNNSRSSLGM
+423 NHDFNNSRSSLGVV
-436 IYVGKNEIGN
+436 YVGKNEMGDSN
-446 ANNEYNKVYALDGK
+446 KHYNNVYAIDGK
-460 LALGKKADITGF
+460 LGLGKKADITGF
-472 FSKSNS
+472 FSKSDS
-478 PDINSSDHSFK
+478 PGIDSSDHSFK
-489 LSANYNWNGWR
+489 LIANYNWDGWR

-529 LVFKQIRLKDFGS
+529 IVFKQIRLKDFGP
-542 LLEIRPH
+542 LLEVRPH
-549 VAHRSYFDFQDRLVS
+549 IAHRSYFDFQDRLVS

-579 EIHTGINITSEGV
+579 EIHTGVNITSEGV
-592 FESFKIS
+592 FDAFKIS
-599 DVEVPT
+599 DVEIPS
-605 GEYYHQEFQLYIQ
+605 GEYYHNELQLYIK
-618 SNRNTALN
+618 SNPNTALSF
-626 YTNRTVIGGYY
+626 TSRTVIGGYY
-637 GGDRLLFSNNINY
+637 GGDRFLFSNNIKY

-657 STLNLDYTKLS
+657 STLNLDYTKLN

-674 NALITGLKLSYSFTP
+674 NALISGLRLSYSFSP

-697 QYNNVTNI
+697 QYNNVTNV
-705 TSVNTRFGMLQTAN
+705 TSINTRFGMLQTAN
-719 SGLFIVV
+719 SGLFIVI
-726 NFIRDSDWFDYI
+726 NFIKDSDWFDYI
-738 DSRSVSVKYSYQF
+738 NNRSISVKYSYQF
-751 DVL
+751 DAL

>member
-1 MKKRFKINYL
+1 MRYLHIYYKTSLFIIFFFSFQSTIYSQEDFIKVRPEVKINY
-11 SLMRYPKKFLK
+11 
-22 FSVILFFL
+22 
-30 FAIIFPSYGQE
+30 
-41 EFIETRP
+41 IE
-48 EINIVYIND
+48 ND
-57 EPIIDGEVINDEVWN
+57 PIIDGNVINDKIWN
-72 SIIPITSMTQIT
+72 SIFPITSMTQVT

-96 IRLAYTNKTFYISV
+96 IRLAYTDRNLYVSV
-110 IGFDNDP
+110 VGFDSDP
-117 SKIVVSDSRRDAN
+117 SKIVVSDSKRDAD

-151 LFGTNADGMQYDAQ
+151 LFGTNSDGMQYDAQ
-165 IDNEGVGGFNQNA
+165 IDNEGIGNFNPNS

-188 NLNWDASWEVKTSK
+188 NVNWDASWEVKTIK
-202 GDFGWSAEFSIPLR
+202 GDFGWSAEFSIPLS

-237 KNSEISYWA
+237 KNSETSFWA

-258 IAGKL
+258 ISGKL
-263 KGLDLKNP
+263 KGLDLKSP
-271 KNLKV
+271 KNLKI
-276 IPYSLSNASYQI
+276 IPYTIGNASYQK
-288 LEKGK
+288 LD
-293 NVSLD
+293 NQTDVSVD
-298 LDSGVD
+298 LDAGFD

-327 VDEQQI
+327 VDEQQV

-369 RRIGIGDE
+369 RRIGIGDA
-377 GQLVPIKGGGRIS
+377 GQVVPIKGGGRIS
-390 GKIGQTNVGFL
+390 GKIGQTNVGIL
-401 NMVTDEVSDQ
+401 NMVTDEISDQ
-411 NIFENNFSVARV
+411 NIYENNFSVARV
-423 NHDFNNSRSSLGM
+423 NHDFNNSRSSLGVV
-436 IYVGKNEIGN
+436 YVGKNEMGDSN
-446 ANNEYNKVYALDGK
+446 KHYNNVYAIDGK
-460 LALGKKADITGF
+460 LGLGKKADITGF
-472 FSKSNS
+472 FSKSDS
-478 PDINSSDHSFK
+478 PGIDSSDHSFK
-489 LSANYNWNGWR
+489 LIANYNWDGWR

-529 LVFKQIRLKDFGS
+529 IVFKQIRLKDFGP
-542 LLEIRPH
+542 LLEVRPH
-549 VAHRSYFDFQDRLVS
+549 IAHRSYFDFQDRLVS

-579 EIHTGINITSEGV
+579 EIHTGVNITSEGV
-592 FESFKIS
+592 FDAFKIS
-599 DVEVPT
+599 DVEIPS
-605 GEYYHQEFQLYIQ
+605 GEYYHNELQLYIK
-618 SNRNTALN
+618 SNPNTALSF
-626 YTNRTVIGGYY
+626 TSRTVIGGYY
-637 GGDRLLFSNNINY
+637 GGDRFLFSNNIKY

-657 STLNLDYTKLS
+657 STLNLDYTKLN

-674 NALITGLKLSYSFTP
+674 NALITGLRLSYSFSP

-697 QYNNVTNI
+697 QYNNVTNV

-719 SGLFIVV
+719 SGLFIVI
-726 NFIRDSDWFDYI
+726 NFIKDSDWFDYI
-738 DSRSVSVKYSYQF
+738 NNRSISVKYSYQF
-751 DVL
+751 DAL

>member
-1 MKKRFKINYL
+1 
-11 SLMRYPKKFLK
+11 MRCPKKKIK
-22 FSVILFFL
+22 FSIILLFL
-30 FAIIFPSYGQE
+30 FATTFSSYSQE
-41 EFIETRP
+41 EFIKSRP
-48 EINIVYIND
+48 EVNIVYIDN
-57 EPIIDGEVINDEVWN
+57 EPIIDGEVINDKVWN
-72 SIIPITSMTQIT
+72 SIFPITSMTQIT
-84 PNFGEPSSEKTE
+84 PDFGEPSSEKTE

-339 LFFPEKRAFFLE
+339 LFFPEKRAFFL
-351 NAGQF
+351 
-356 SVGSPGEVDLFFS
+356 
-369 RRIGIGDE
+369 
-377 GQLVPIKGGGRIS
+377 
-390 GKIGQTNVGFL
+390 
-401 NMVTDEVSDQ
+401 
-411 NIFENNFSVARV
+411 
-423 NHDFNNSRSSLGM
+423 
-436 IYVGKNEIGN
+436 
-446 ANNEYNKVYALDGK
+446 
-460 LALGKKADITGF
+460 
-472 FSKSNS
+472 
-478 PDINSSDHSFK
+478 
-489 LSANYNWNGWR
+489 
-500 INAGYTEVGEGF
+500 
-512 NPEVGFLM
+512 
-520 RSAFKKPEF
+520 
-529 LVFKQIRLKDFGS
+529 
-542 LLEIRPH
+542 
-549 VAHRSYFDFQDRLVS
+549 
-564 SWTHIDNHWVWPSGF
+564 
-579 EIHTGINITSEGV
+579 
-592 FESFKIS
+592 
-599 DVEVPT
+599 
-605 GEYYHQEFQLYIQ
+605 
-618 SNRNTALN
+618 
-626 YTNRTVIGGYY
+626 
-637 GGDRLLFSNNINY
+637 
-650 RIGNKFN
+650 
-657 STLNLDYTKLS
+657 
-668 LENGDI
+668 
-674 NALITGLKLSYSFTP
+674 
-689 KMYLQSLI
+689 
-697 QYNNVTNI
+697 
-705 TSVNTRFGMLQTAN
+705 
-719 SGLFIVV
+719 
-726 NFIRDSDWFDYI
+726 
-738 DSRSVSVKYSYQF
+738 
-751 DVL
+751 

>member
-1 MKKRFKINYL
+1 MRHKKEFFNI
-11 SLMRYPKKFLK
+11 SI
-22 FSVILFFL
+22 ILFFL
-30 FAIIFPSYGQE
+30 FAITFSTYSQE
-41 EFIETRP
+41 DFIEGRP
-48 EINIVYIND
+48 EANINYID
-57 EPIIDGEVINDEVWN
+57 SEPVIDGEVINDRVWN
-72 SIIPITSMTQIT
+72 SIFPITSMTQIT

-110 IGFDNDP
+110 IGFDNEP
-117 SKIVVSDSRRDAN
+117 SKIVVSDSRRDAD

-146 FQNGF
+146 LQNGF

-165 IDNEGVGGFNQNA
+165 IDNEGVGSFNQNA

-188 NLNWDASWEVKTSK
+188 NVNWDASWEVKTSR
-202 GDFGWSAEFSIPLR
+202 GDFGWSAEFAIPLK

-237 KNSEISYWA
+237 KNSEISFWA

-263 KGLDLKNP
+263 NGLDLKNP
-271 KNLKV
+271 KNLKI
-276 IPYSLSNASYQI
+276 IPYSISKASYQKF
-288 LEKGK
+288 ESDKD
-293 NVSLD
+293 VSLD

-327 VDEQQI
+327 VDEQQV

-369 RRIGIGDE
+369 RRIGIGGE

-390 GKIGQTNVGFL
+390 GKIGQTNVGLL
-401 NMVTDEVSDQ
+401 NMVTDEVSGQ

-446 ANNEYNKVYALDGK
+446 SNNTYNKVYALDGK

-472 FSKSNS
+472 FSKSDS
-478 PDINSSDHSFK
+478 PNINSSDHSFK
-489 LSANYNWNGWR
+489 LTANYNWNGWR

-549 VAHRSYFDFQDRLVS
+549 VAHRSYFDFQDRLVT

-592 FESFKIS
+592 FDSFKIS
-599 DVEVPT
+599 DVEIPT

-674 NALITGLKLSYSFTP
+674 NAVITGLKLSYSFTP

-719 SGLFIVV
+719 SGLFVV
-726 NFIRDSDWFDYI
+726 INFIRDSDWFDYLNTQSI
-738 DSRSVSVKYSYQF
+738 SVKYSYQF
-751 DVL
+751 DAL

>member
-1 MKKRFKINYL
+1 MKYLHIYYKTSLFIIFFFSFQSTIYSQEDFIKVRPEVKINY
-11 SLMRYPKKFLK
+11 
-22 FSVILFFL
+22 
-30 FAIIFPSYGQE
+30 
-41 EFIETRP
+41 IE
-48 EINIVYIND
+48 ND
-57 EPIIDGEVINDEVWN
+57 PIIDGNVINDKIWN
-72 SIIPITSMTQIT
+72 SIFPITSMTQVT

-96 IRLAYTNKTFYISV
+96 IRLAYTDRNLYISV
-110 IGFDNDP
+110 VGFDSDP
-117 SKIVVSDSRRDAN
+117 SKIVVSDSKRDAD

-151 LFGTNADGMQYDAQ
+151 LFGTNSDGMQYDAQ
-165 IDNEGVGGFNQNA
+165 IDNEGIGNFNPNS

-188 NLNWDASWEVKTSK
+188 NVNWDASWEVKTIK
-202 GDFGWSAEFSIPLR
+202 GDFGWSAEFSIPLS

-237 KNSEISYWA
+237 KNSETSFWA

-258 IAGKL
+258 ISGKL
-263 KGLDLKNP
+263 KGLDLKSP
-271 KNLKV
+271 KNLKI
-276 IPYSLSNASYQI
+276 IPYTIGNASYQK
-288 LEKGK
+288 LD
-293 NVSLD
+293 NQTDVSVD
-298 LDSGVD
+298 LDAGFD

-327 VDEQQI
+327 VDEQQV

-377 GQLVPIKGGGRIS
+377 GQVVPIKGGGRIS
-390 GKIGQTNVGFL
+390 GKIGQTNVGIL
-401 NMVTDEVSDQ
+401 NMVTDEISDQ
-411 NIFENNFSVARV
+411 NIYENNFSVARV
-423 NHDFNNSRSSLGM
+423 NHDFNNSRSSLGVV
-436 IYVGKNEIGN
+436 YVGKNEMGDSN
-446 ANNEYNKVYALDGK
+446 KHYNNVYAIDGK
-460 LALGKKADITGF
+460 LGLGKKADITGF
-472 FSKSNS
+472 FSKSDS
-478 PDINSSDHSFK
+478 PGIDSSDHSFK
-489 LSANYNWNGWR
+489 LIANYNWDGWR

-529 LVFKQIRLKDFGS
+529 IVFKQIRLKDFGP
-542 LLEIRPH
+542 LLEVRPH
-549 VAHRSYFDFQDRLVS
+549 IAHRSYFDFQDRLVS

-579 EIHTGINITSEGV
+579 EIHTGVNITSEGV
-592 FESFKIS
+592 FDAFKIS
-599 DVEVPT
+599 DVEIPS
-605 GEYYHQEFQLYIQ
+605 GEYYHNELQLYIK
-618 SNRNTALN
+618 SNPNTALSF
-626 YTNRTVIGGYY
+626 TSRTVIGGYY
-637 GGDRLLFSNNINY
+637 GGDRFLFSNNIKY

-657 STLNLDYTKLS
+657 STLNLDYTKLN

-674 NALITGLKLSYSFTP
+674 NALISGLRLSYSFSP

-697 QYNNVTNI
+697 QYNNVTNV

-719 SGLFIVV
+719 SGLFIVI
-726 NFIRDSDWFDYI
+726 NFIKDSDWFDYI
-738 DSRSVSVKYSYQF
+738 NNRSISVKYSYQF
-751 DVL
+751 DAL

>member
-1 MKKRFKINYL
+1 MRHKKEFFKI
-11 SLMRYPKKFLK
+11 SI
-22 FSVILFFL
+22 ILFF
-30 FAIIFPSYGQE
+30 FAITTSTYGQE
-41 EFIETRP
+41 DFIEGRP
-48 EINIVYIND
+48 EANINYID
-57 EPIIDGEVINDEVWN
+57 SEPAIDGEVINDRVWN
-72 SIIPITSMTQIT
+72 TIFPITSMTQIT

-110 IGFDNDP
+110 IGFDNEP
-117 SKIVVSDSRRDAN
+117 SKIVVSDSRRDAD

-146 FQNGF
+146 LQNGF

-165 IDNEGVGGFNQNA
+165 IDNEGVGSFNQNA

-188 NLNWDASWEVKTSK
+188 NVNWDSSWEVKTSR
-202 GDFGWSAEFSIPLR
+202 GDFGWSAEFAIPLK

-237 KNSEISYWA
+237 KNSEISFWA

-263 KGLDLKNP
+263 NGLDLKNP
-271 KNLKV
+271 KNLKI
-276 IPYSLSNASYQI
+276 IPYSISKASYQKFKS
-288 LEKGK
+288 EKD
-293 NVSLD
+293 VSLD

-327 VDEQQI
+327 VDEQQV

-369 RRIGIGDE
+369 RRIGIGGE

-390 GKIGQTNVGFL
+390 GKIGQTNVGLL

-446 ANNEYNKVYALDGK
+446 SNNTYNKVYALDGK

-472 FSKSNS
+472 FSKSDS
-478 PDINSSDHSFK
+478 PNINSSDHSFK
-489 LSANYNWNGWR
+489 LTANYNWNGWR

-549 VAHRSYFDFQDRLVS
+549 VAHRSYFDFQDRLVT

-592 FESFKIS
+592 FDSFKIS
-599 DVEVPT
+599 DVEIPT

-674 NALITGLKLSYSFTP
+674 NAVITGLKLSYSFTP

-719 SGLFIVV
+719 SGLFVV
-726 NFIRDSDWFDYI
+726 INFIRDSDWFDYLNTQSI
-738 DSRSVSVKYSYQF
+738 SVKYSYQF
-751 DVL
+751 DAL

>member
-1 MKKRFKINYL
+1 MRYLHIYYKTSLFIIFFFSFQSTTYSQENFIKVRPEVKINY
-11 SLMRYPKKFLK
+11 
-22 FSVILFFL
+22 
-30 FAIIFPSYGQE
+30 
-41 EFIETRP
+41 IE
-48 EINIVYIND
+48 ND
-57 EPIIDGEVINDEVWN
+57 PIIDGNVINDKIWN
-72 SIIPITSMTQIT
+72 SIFPITSMTQVT

-96 IRLAYTNKTFYISV
+96 IRLAYTDRNLYVSV
-110 IGFDNDP
+110 VGFDSDP
-117 SKIVVSDSRRDAN
+117 SKIVVSDSKRDAD

-151 LFGTNADGMQYDAQ
+151 LFGTNSDGMQYDAQ
-165 IDNEGVGGFNQNA
+165 IDNEGIGNFNPNS

-188 NLNWDASWEVKTSK
+188 NVNWDASWEVKTIK
-202 GDFGWSAEFSIPLR
+202 GDFGWSAEFSIPLS

-237 KNSEISYWA
+237 KNSETSFWA

-258 IAGKL
+258 ISGKL
-263 KGLDLKNP
+263 KGLDLKSP
-271 KNLKV
+271 KNLKI
-276 IPYSLSNASYQI
+276 IPYTIGNASYQK
-288 LEKGK
+288 LD
-293 NVSLD
+293 NQTDVSVD
-298 LDSGVD
+298 LDAGFD

-327 VDEQQI
+327 VDEQQV

-377 GQLVPIKGGGRIS
+377 GQVVPIKGGGRIS
-390 GKIGQTNVGFL
+390 GKIGQTNVGIL
-401 NMVTDEVSDQ
+401 NMVTDEISDQ
-411 NIFENNFSVARV
+411 NIYENNFSVARV
-423 NHDFNNSRSSLGM
+423 NHDFNNSRSSLGVV
-436 IYVGKNEIGN
+436 YVGKNEMGDSN
-446 ANNEYNKVYALDGK
+446 KHYNNVYAIDGK
-460 LALGKKADITGF
+460 LGLGKKADITGF
-472 FSKSNS
+472 FSKSDS
-478 PDINSSDHSFK
+478 PGIDSSDHSFK
-489 LSANYNWNGWR
+489 LIANYNWDGWR

-529 LVFKQIRLKDFGS
+529 IVFKQIRLKDFGP
-542 LLEIRPH
+542 LLEVRPH
-549 VAHRSYFDFQDRLVS
+549 IAHRSYFDFQDRLVS

-579 EIHTGINITSEGV
+579 EIHTGVNITSEGV
-592 FESFKIS
+592 FDAFKIS
-599 DVEVPT
+599 DVEIPS
-605 GEYYHQEFQLYIQ
+605 GEYYHNELQLYIK
-618 SNRNTALN
+618 SNPNTALSF
-626 YTNRTVIGGYY
+626 TSRTVIGGYY
-637 GGDRLLFSNNINY
+637 GGDRFLFSNNIKY

-657 STLNLDYTKLS
+657 STLNLDYTKLN

-674 NALITGLKLSYSFTP
+674 NALISGLRLSYSFSP

-697 QYNNVTNI
+697 QYNNVTNV

-719 SGLFIVV
+719 SGLFIVI
-726 NFIRDSDWFDYI
+726 NFIKDSDWFDYI
-738 DSRSVSVKYSYQF
+738 NNRSISVKYSYQF
-751 DVL
+751 DAL

>member
-1 MKKRFKINYL
+1 MRYLHIYYKTSLLIIFFFSFQSSIYSQEDFIKVRPEVKINY
-11 SLMRYPKKFLK
+11 
-22 FSVILFFL
+22 
-30 FAIIFPSYGQE
+30 
-41 EFIETRP
+41 IE
-48 EINIVYIND
+48 ND
-57 EPIIDGEVINDEVWN
+57 PIIDGNVINDKIWN
-72 SIIPITSMTQIT
+72 TIFPITSMTQVT

-96 IRLAYTNKTFYISV
+96 IRLAYTDRNLHVSV
-110 IGFDNDP
+110 VGFDSDP
-117 SKIVVSDSRRDAN
+117 SKIVVSDSKRDAD

-151 LFGTNADGMQYDAQ
+151 LFGTNSDGMQYDAQ
-165 IDNEGVGGFNQNA
+165 IDNEGIGNFNPNS

-188 NLNWDASWEVKTSK
+188 NVNWDASWEVKTIK
-202 GDFGWSAEFSIPLR
+202 GDFGWSAEFSIPLS

-237 KNSEISYWA
+237 KNSETSFWA

-258 IAGKL
+258 ISGKL
-263 KGLDLKNP
+263 KGLDLKSP
-271 KNLKV
+271 KNLKI
-276 IPYSLSNASYQI
+276 IPYTIGNASYQK
-288 LEKGK
+288 LD
-293 NVSLD
+293 NQTDVSVD
-298 LDSGVD
+298 LDAGFD

-327 VDEQQI
+327 VDEQQV

-377 GQLVPIKGGGRIS
+377 GQVVPIKGGGRIS
-390 GKIGQTNVGFL
+390 GKIGQTNVGIL
-401 NMVTDEVSDQ
+401 NMVTDEISDQ
-411 NIFENNFSVARV
+411 NIYENNFSVARV
-423 NHDFNNSRSSLGM
+423 NHDFNNSRSSLGVV
-436 IYVGKNEIGN
+436 YVGKNEMGDSN
-446 ANNEYNKVYALDGK
+446 KHYNNVYAIDGK
-460 LALGKKADITGF
+460 LGLGKKADITGF
-472 FSKSNS
+472 FSKSDS
-478 PDINSSDHSFK
+478 PGIDSSDHSFK
-489 LSANYNWNGWR
+489 LIANYNWDGWR

-529 LVFKQIRLKDFGS
+529 IVFKQIRLKDFGP
-542 LLEIRPH
+542 LLEVRPH
-549 VAHRSYFDFQDRLVS
+549 IAHRSYFDFQDRLVS

-579 EIHTGINITSEGV
+579 EIHTGVNITSEGV
-592 FESFKIS
+592 FDAFKIS
-599 DVEVPT
+599 DVEIPS
-605 GEYYHQEFQLYIQ
+605 GEYYHNELQLYIK
-618 SNRNTALN
+618 SNPNTALSF
-626 YTNRTVIGGYY
+626 TSRTVIGGYY
-637 GGDRLLFSNNINY
+637 GGDRFLFSNNIKY

-657 STLNLDYTKLS
+657 STLNLDYTKLN

-674 NALITGLKLSYSFTP
+674 NALITGLRLSYSFSP

-697 QYNNVTNI
+697 QYNNVTNV

-719 SGLFIVV
+719 SGLFIVI
-726 NFIRDSDWFDYI
+726 NFIKDSDWFDYI
-738 DSRSVSVKYSYQF
+738 NNRSISVKYSYQF
-751 DVL
+751 DAL

>member
-1 MKKRFKINYL
+1 MRYLHIYYKTSLFIIFSLSFQSTIYSQEDFIKVRPEVKINY
-11 SLMRYPKKFLK
+11 
-22 FSVILFFL
+22 
-30 FAIIFPSYGQE
+30 
-41 EFIETRP
+41 IE
-48 EINIVYIND
+48 ND
-57 EPIIDGEVINDEVWN
+57 PIIDGNVINDKTWN
-72 SIIPITSMTQIT
+72 SIFPITSMTQVT

-96 IRLAYTNKTFYISV
+96 IRLAYTDRNLFISV
-110 IGFDNDP
+110 VGFDSDP
-117 SKIVVSDSRRDAN
+117 SKIVVSDSKRDAD

-151 LFGTNADGMQYDAQ
+151 LFGTNSDGMQYDAQ
-165 IDNEGVGGFNQNA
+165 IDNEGIGNFNPNS

-188 NLNWDASWEVKTSK
+188 NVNWDASWEVKTIK
-202 GDFGWSAEFSIPLR
+202 GDFGWSAEFSIPLN

-237 KNSEISYWA
+237 KNSETSFWA

-258 IAGKL
+258 ISGKL
-263 KGLDLKNP
+263 KGLDLKSP
-271 KNLKV
+271 KNLKI
-276 IPYSLSNASYQI
+276 IPYTIGNASYQK
-288 LEKGK
+288 LD
-293 NVSLD
+293 NQTDVSVD
-298 LDSGVD
+298 LDAGFD

-327 VDEQQI
+327 VDEQQV

-377 GQLVPIKGGGRIS
+377 GQVVPIKGGGRIS
-390 GKIGQTNVGFL
+390 GKIGQTNVGIL
-401 NMVTDEVSDQ
+401 NMVTDEISDQ
-411 NIFENNFSVARV
+411 NIYENNFSVARV
-423 NHDFNNSRSSLGM
+423 NHDFSNSRSSLGV
-436 IYVGKNEIGN
+436 IYVGKNEMGDS
-446 ANNEYNKVYALDGK
+446 NNHYNNVYAIDGK
-460 LALGKKADITGF
+460 LGLGKKADITGF
-472 FSKSNS
+472 FSKSDS
-478 PDINSSDHSFK
+478 PGIDSSDHSFK
-489 LSANYNWNGWR
+489 LIANYNWDGWR

-529 LVFKQIRLKDFGS
+529 IVFKQIRLKDFGP
-542 LLEIRPH
+542 LLEVRPH
-549 VAHRSYFDFQDRLVS
+549 IAHRSYFDFQDRLVS

-579 EIHTGINITSEGV
+579 EIHTGVNITSEGV
-592 FESFKIS
+592 FDAFKIS
-599 DVEVPT
+599 DVEIPS
-605 GEYYHQEFQLYIQ
+605 GEYYHNELQLYIK
-618 SNRNTALN
+618 SNPNTALSF
-626 YTNRTVIGGYY
+626 TSRTVIGGYY
-637 GGDRLLFSNNINY
+637 GGDRFLFSNNLKY

-657 STLNLDYTKLS
+657 STLNLDYTKLN

-674 NALITGLKLSYSFTP
+674 NALITGLRLSYSFSP

-697 QYNNVTNI
+697 QYNNVTNV

-719 SGLFIVV
+719 SGLFVV
-726 NFIRDSDWFDYI
+726 INFIKDSDWFDYI
-738 DSRSVSVKYSYQF
+738 NNRSISVKYSYQF
-751 DVL
+751 DAL

>member
-1 MKKRFKINYL
+1 MRYLHIYYKTSLFIIFFFSFQSTIYSQEDFIKVRPEVKINY
-11 SLMRYPKKFLK
+11 
-22 FSVILFFL
+22 
-30 FAIIFPSYGQE
+30 
-41 EFIETRP
+41 IE
-48 EINIVYIND
+48 ND
-57 EPIIDGEVINDEVWN
+57 PIIDGNVINDKIWN
-72 SIIPITSMTQIT
+72 SIFPITSMTQVT

-96 IRLAYTNKTFYISV
+96 IRLAYTDRNLYVSV
-110 IGFDNDP
+110 VGFDSDP
-117 SKIVVSDSRRDAN
+117 SKIVVSDSKRDAD

-151 LFGTNADGMQYDAQ
+151 LFGTNSDGMQYDAQ
-165 IDNEGVGGFNQNA
+165 IDNEGIGNFNPNS

-188 NLNWDASWEVKTSK
+188 NVNWDASWEVKTIK
-202 GDFGWSAEFSIPLR
+202 GDFGWSAEFSIPLS

-237 KNSEISYWA
+237 KNSETSFWA

-258 IAGKL
+258 ISGKL
-263 KGLDLKNP
+263 KGLDLKSP
-271 KNLKV
+271 KNLKI
-276 IPYSLSNASYQI
+276 IPYAIGNASYQK
-288 LEKGK
+288 LD
-293 NVSLD
+293 NQTDVSVD
-298 LDSGVD
+298 LDAGFD

-327 VDEQQI
+327 VDEQQV

-377 GQLVPIKGGGRIS
+377 GQVVPIKGGGRIS
-390 GKIGQTNVGFL
+390 GKIGQTNVGIL
-401 NMVTDEVSDQ
+401 NMVTDEISDQ
-411 NIFENNFSVARV
+411 NIYENNFSVARV
-423 NHDFNNSRSSLGM
+423 NHDFNNSRSSLGVV
-436 IYVGKNEIGN
+436 YVGKNEMGDSN
-446 ANNEYNKVYALDGK
+446 KHYNNVYAIDGK
-460 LALGKKADITGF
+460 LGLGKKADITGF
-472 FSKSNS
+472 FSKSDS
-478 PDINSSDHSFK
+478 PGIDSSDHSFK
-489 LSANYNWNGWR
+489 LIANYNWDGWR

-529 LVFKQIRLKDFGS
+529 IVFKQIRLKDFGP
-542 LLEIRPH
+542 LLEVRPH
-549 VAHRSYFDFQDRLVS
+549 IAHRSYFDFQDRLVS

-579 EIHTGINITSEGV
+579 EIHTGVNITSEGV
-592 FESFKIS
+592 FDAFKIS
-599 DVEVPT
+599 DVEIPS
-605 GEYYHQEFQLYIQ
+605 GEYYHNELQLYIK
-618 SNRNTALN
+618 SNPNTALSF
-626 YTNRTVIGGYY
+626 TSRTVIGGYY
-637 GGDRLLFSNNINY
+637 GGDRFLFSNNIKY

-657 STLNLDYTKLS
+657 STLNLDYTKLN

-674 NALITGLKLSYSFTP
+674 NALITGLRLSYSFSP

-697 QYNNVTNI
+697 QYNNVTNV

-719 SGLFIVV
+719 SGLFIVI
-726 NFIRDSDWFDYI
+726 NFIKDSDWFDYI
-738 DSRSVSVKYSYQF
+738 NNRSISVKYSYQF
-751 DVL
+751 DAL

>member
-1 MKKRFKINYL
+1 MRYLHLYYKTSLLIIFFFSFQSSIYSQEDFIKDRPEVKINY
-11 SLMRYPKKFLK
+11 
-22 FSVILFFL
+22 
-30 FAIIFPSYGQE
+30 
-41 EFIETRP
+41 IE
-48 EINIVYIND
+48 ND
-57 EPIIDGEVINDEVWN
+57 PIIDGNVINDKIWN
-72 SIIPITSMTQIT
+72 SIFPITSMTQVT

-96 IRLAYTNKTFYISV
+96 IRLAYTDRNLYVSV
-110 IGFDNDP
+110 VGFDSDP
-117 SKIVVSDSRRDAN
+117 SKIVVSDSKRDAD

-151 LFGTNADGMQYDAQ
+151 LFGTNSDGMQYDAQ
-165 IDNEGVGGFNQNA
+165 IDNEGIGNFNPNS

-188 NLNWDASWEVKTSK
+188 NVNWDASWEVETIK
-202 GDFGWSAEFSIPLR
+202 GDFGWSAEFSIPLS

-224 NKTWGLNFQRNIS
+224 NKSWGLNFQRNIS
-237 KNSEISYWA
+237 KNSETSFWA

-258 IAGKL
+258 ISGKL
-263 KGLDLKNP
+263 KGLDLKSP
-271 KNLKV
+271 KNLKI
-276 IPYSLSNASYQI
+276 IPYTIGNASYQK
-288 LEKGK
+288 LD
-293 NVSLD
+293 NQTDVSVD
-298 LDSGVD
+298 LDAGFD

-327 VDEQQI
+327 VDEQQV

-377 GQLVPIKGGGRIS
+377 GQVVPIKGGGRIS
-390 GKIGQTNVGFL
+390 GKIGQTNVGIL
-401 NMVTDEVSDQ
+401 NMVTDEISDQ
-411 NIFENNFSVARV
+411 NIYENNFSVARV
-423 NHDFNNSRSSLGM
+423 NHDFNNSRSSLGVV
-436 IYVGKNEIGN
+436 YVGKNEMGDSN
-446 ANNEYNKVYALDGK
+446 KHYNNVYAIDGK
-460 LALGKKADITGF
+460 LGLGKKADITGF
-472 FSKSNS
+472 FSKSDS
-478 PDINSSDHSFK
+478 PGIDSSDHSFK
-489 LSANYNWNGWR
+489 LIANYNWDGWR

-529 LVFKQIRLKDFGS
+529 IVFKQIRLKDFGP
-542 LLEIRPH
+542 LLEVRPH
-549 VAHRSYFDFQDRLVS
+549 IAHRSYFDFQDRLVS

-579 EIHTGINITSEGV
+579 EIHTGVNITSEGV
-592 FESFKIS
+592 FDAFKIS
-599 DVEVPT
+599 DVEIPS
-605 GEYYHQEFQLYIQ
+605 GEYYHNELQLYIK
-618 SNRNTALN
+618 SNPNTALSF
-626 YTNRTVIGGYY
+626 TSRTVIGGYY
-637 GGDRLLFSNNINY
+637 GGDRVLFSNNIKY

-657 STLNLDYTKLS
+657 STLNLDYTKLN

-674 NALITGLKLSYSFTP
+674 NALITGLRLSYSFSP
-689 KMYLQSLI
+689 KMYFQSLI

-719 SGLFIVV
+719 SGLFIVI
-726 NFIRDSDWFDYI
+726 NFIKDSDWFDYI
-738 DSRSVSVKYSYQF
+738 DNRSISVKYSYQF
-751 DVL
+751 DAL

>member
-1 MKKRFKINYL
+1 MRYLHIYYKTSLLIIFFFSFQSSIYSQEDFIKVRPEVKINY
-11 SLMRYPKKFLK
+11 
-22 FSVILFFL
+22 
-30 FAIIFPSYGQE
+30 
-41 EFIETRP
+41 IE
-48 EINIVYIND
+48 ND
-57 EPIIDGEVINDEVWN
+57 PIIDGNVINDKIWN
-72 SIIPITSMTQIT
+72 TIFPITSMTQVT

-96 IRLAYTNKTFYISV
+96 IRLAYTDRNLHVSV
-110 IGFDNDP
+110 VGFDSDP
-117 SKIVVSDSRRDAN
+117 SKIVVSDSKRDAD

-151 LFGTNADGMQYDAQ
+151 LFGTNSDGMQYDAQ
-165 IDNEGVGGFNQNA
+165 IDNEGIGNFNPNS

-188 NLNWDASWEVKTSK
+188 NVNWDASWEVKTIK
-202 GDFGWSAEFSIPLR
+202 GDFGWSAEFSIPLS

-237 KNSEISYWA
+237 KNSETSFWA

-258 IAGKL
+258 ISGKL
-263 KGLDLKNP
+263 KGLDLKSP
-271 KNLKV
+271 KNLKI
-276 IPYSLSNASYQI
+276 IPYTVGNASYQK
-288 LEKGK
+288 LD
-293 NVSLD
+293 NQTDVSVD
-298 LDSGVD
+298 LDAGFD

-327 VDEQQI
+327 VDEQQV

-377 GQLVPIKGGGRIS
+377 GQVVPIKGGGRIS
-390 GKIGQTNVGFL
+390 GKIGQTNVGIL
-401 NMVTDEVSDQ
+401 NMVTDEISDQ
-411 NIFENNFSVARV
+411 NIYENNFSVARV
-423 NHDFNNSRSSLGM
+423 NHDFNNSRSSLGVV
-436 IYVGKNEIGN
+436 YVGKNEMGDSN
-446 ANNEYNKVYALDGK
+446 KHYNNVYAIDGK
-460 LALGKKADITGF
+460 LGLGKKADITGF
-472 FSKSNS
+472 FSKSDS
-478 PDINSSDHSFK
+478 PGIDSSDHSFK
-489 LSANYNWNGWR
+489 LIANYNWDGWR

-529 LVFKQIRLKDFGS
+529 IVFKQIRLKDFGPF
-542 LLEIRPH
+542 LEVRPH
-549 VAHRSYFDFQDRLVS
+549 IAHRSYFDFQDRLVS

-579 EIHTGINITSEGV
+579 EVHTGVNITSEGV
-592 FESFKIS
+592 FDAFKIS
-599 DVEVPT
+599 DVEIPS
-605 GEYYHQEFQLYIQ
+605 GEYYHNELQLYIK
-618 SNRNTALN
+618 SNPNTALSF
-626 YTNRTVIGGYY
+626 TSRTVIGGYY
-637 GGDRLLFSNNINY
+637 GGDRFLFSNNIKY

-657 STLNLDYTKLS
+657 STLNLDYTKLN

-674 NALITGLKLSYSFTP
+674 NALITGLRLSYSFSP

-697 QYNNVTNI
+697 QYNNVTNV

-719 SGLFIVV
+719 SGLFIVI
-726 NFIRDSDWFDYI
+726 NFIKDSDWFDYI
-738 DSRSVSVKYSYQF
+738 NNRSISVKYSYQF
-751 DVL
+751 DAL

>member
-1 MKKRFKINYL
+1 MRYLHIYYKTSLFIIFFFSFQSTIYSQEDFIKVRPEVKINY
-11 SLMRYPKKFLK
+11 
-22 FSVILFFL
+22 
-30 FAIIFPSYGQE
+30 
-41 EFIETRP
+41 IE
-48 EINIVYIND
+48 ND
-57 EPIIDGEVINDEVWN
+57 PIIDGNVINDKIWN
-72 SIIPITSMTQIT
+72 SIFPITSMTQVT

-96 IRLAYTNKTFYISV
+96 IRLAYTDRNLYISV
-110 IGFDNDP
+110 VGFDSDP
-117 SKIVVSDSRRDAN
+117 SKIVVSDSKRDAD

-151 LFGTNADGMQYDAQ
+151 LFGTNSDGMQYDAQ
-165 IDNEGVGGFNQNA
+165 IDNEGIGNFNPNS

-188 NLNWDASWEVKTSK
+188 NVNWDASWEVKTIK
-202 GDFGWSAEFSIPLR
+202 GDFGWSAEFSIPLS

-237 KNSEISYWA
+237 KNSETSFWA

-258 IAGKL
+258 ISGKL
-263 KGLDLKNP
+263 KGLDLKSP
-271 KNLKV
+271 KNLKI
-276 IPYSLSNASYQI
+276 IPYTIGNASYQK
-288 LEKGK
+288 LD
-293 NVSLD
+293 NQTDVSVD
-298 LDSGVD
+298 LDAGFD

-327 VDEQQI
+327 VDEQQV

-377 GQLVPIKGGGRIS
+377 GQVVPIKGGGRIS
-390 GKIGQTNVGFL
+390 GKIGQTNVGIL
-401 NMVTDEVSDQ
+401 NMVTDEISDQ
-411 NIFENNFSVARV
+411 NIYENNFSVARV
-423 NHDFNNSRSSLGM
+423 NHDFNNSRSSLGVV
-436 IYVGKNEIGN
+436 YVGKNEMGDSN
-446 ANNEYNKVYALDGK
+446 KHYNNVYAIDGK
-460 LALGKKADITGF
+460 LGLGKKADITGF
-472 FSKSNS
+472 FSKSDS
-478 PDINSSDHSFK
+478 PGIDSSDHSFK
-489 LSANYNWNGWR
+489 LIANYNWDGWR

-529 LVFKQIRLKDFGS
+529 IVFKQIRLKDFGP
-542 LLEIRPH
+542 LLEVRPH
-549 VAHRSYFDFQDRLVS
+549 IAHRSYFDFQDRLVS

-579 EIHTGINITSEGV
+579 EIHTGVNITSEGV
-592 FESFKIS
+592 FDAFKIS
-599 DVEVPT
+599 DVEIPS
-605 GEYYHQEFQLYIQ
+605 GEYYHNELQLYIK
-618 SNRNTALN
+618 SNPNTALSF
-626 YTNRTVIGGYY
+626 TSRTVIGGYY
-637 GGDRLLFSNNINY
+637 GGDRFLFSNNIKY

-657 STLNLDYTKLS
+657 STLNLDYTKLN

-674 NALITGLKLSYSFTP
+674 NALISGLRLSYSFSP

-697 QYNNVTNI
+697 QYNNVTNV

-719 SGLFIVV
+719 SGLFIVI
-726 NFIRDSDWFDYI
+726 NFIKDS
-738 DSRSVSVKYSYQF
+738 
-751 DVL
+751 

>member
-1 MKKRFKINYL
+1 MRHKKEFFNI
-11 SLMRYPKKFLK
+11 SI
-22 FSVILFFL
+22 ILFFL
-30 FAIIFPSYGQE
+30 FAITSSTYSQE
-41 EFIETRP
+41 DFIEGRP
-48 EINIVYIND
+48 EANINYID
-57 EPIIDGEVINDEVWN
+57 SEPVIDGEVINDRVWN
-72 SIIPITSMTQIT
+72 SIFPITSMTQIT

-110 IGFDNDP
+110 IGFDNEP
-117 SKIVVSDSRRDAN
+117 SKIVVSDSRRDAD

-146 FQNGF
+146 LQNGF

-165 IDNEGVGGFNQNA
+165 IDNEGVGSFNQNA

-188 NLNWDASWEVKTSK
+188 NVNWDASWEVKTSR
-202 GDFGWSAEFSIPLR
+202 GDFGWSAEFAIPLK

-237 KNSEISYWA
+237 KNSEISFWA

-263 KGLDLKNP
+263 NGLDLKNP
-271 KNLKV
+271 KNLKI
-276 IPYSLSNASYQI
+276 IPYTISKASYQKF
-288 LEKGK
+288 ESDKD
-293 NVSLD
+293 VSLD

-327 VDEQQI
+327 VDEQQV

-369 RRIGIGDE
+369 RRIGIGGE

-390 GKIGQTNVGFL
+390 GKIGQTNVGLL

-446 ANNEYNKVYALDGK
+446 SNNTYNKVYALDGK

-472 FSKSNS
+472 FSKSDS
-478 PDINSSDHSFK
+478 PNINSSDHSFK
-489 LSANYNWNGWR
+489 LTANYNWNGWR

-549 VAHRSYFDFQDRLVS
+549 VAHRSYFDFQDRLVT

-592 FESFKIS
+592 FDSFKIS
-599 DVEVPT
+599 DVEIPT

-674 NALITGLKLSYSFTP
+674 NAVITGLKLSYSFTP

-719 SGLFIVV
+719 SGLFVV
-726 NFIRDSDWFDYI
+726 INFIRDSDWFDYLNTQSI
-738 DSRSVSVKYSYQF
+738 SVKYSYQF
-751 DVL
+751 DAL

>member
-1 MKKRFKINYL
+1 MRYLHIYYKTSLFIIFFFSFQSTIYSQEDFIKVRPEVKINY
-11 SLMRYPKKFLK
+11 
-22 FSVILFFL
+22 
-30 FAIIFPSYGQE
+30 
-41 EFIETRP
+41 IE
-48 EINIVYIND
+48 ND
-57 EPIIDGEVINDEVWN
+57 PIIDGNVINDKVWN
-72 SIIPITSMTQIT
+72 TIFPITSMTQVT

-96 IRLAYTNKTFYISV
+96 IRLAYTDRNLYISV
-110 IGFDNDP
+110 VGFDSDP
-117 SKIVVSDSRRDAN
+117 SKIVVSDSKRDAD

-151 LFGTNADGMQYDAQ
+151 LFGTNSDGMQYDAQ
-165 IDNEGVGGFNQNA
+165 IDNEGIGNFNPNS

-188 NLNWDASWEVKTSK
+188 NVNWDASWEVKTIK
-202 GDFGWSAEFSIPLR
+202 GDFGWSAEFSIPLS

-237 KNSEISYWA
+237 KNSETSFWA

-258 IAGKL
+258 ISGKL
-263 KGLDLKNP
+263 KGLDLKSP
-271 KNLKV
+271 KNLKI
-276 IPYSLSNASYQI
+276 IPYTIGNASYQK
-288 LEKGK
+288 LD
-293 NVSLD
+293 NQTDVSVD
-298 LDSGVD
+298 LDAGFD

-327 VDEQQI
+327 VDEQQV

-377 GQLVPIKGGGRIS
+377 GQVVPIKGGGRIS
-390 GKIGQTNVGFL
+390 GKIGQTNVGIL
-401 NMVTDEVSDQ
+401 NMVTDEISDQ
-411 NIFENNFSVARV
+411 NIYENNFSVARV
-423 NHDFNNSRSSLGM
+423 NHDFNNSRSSLGVV
-436 IYVGKNEIGN
+436 YVGKNEMGDSN
-446 ANNEYNKVYALDGK
+446 KHYNNVYAIDGK
-460 LALGKKADITGF
+460 LGLGKKADITGF
-472 FSKSNS
+472 FSKSDS
-478 PDINSSDHSFK
+478 PGIDSSDHSFK
-489 LSANYNWNGWR
+489 LIANYNWDGWR

-529 LVFKQIRLKDFGS
+529 IVFKQIRLKDFGP
-542 LLEIRPH
+542 LLEVRPH
-549 VAHRSYFDFQDRLVS
+549 IAHRSYFDFQDRLVS

-579 EIHTGINITSEGV
+579 EIHTGVNITSEGV
-592 FESFKIS
+592 FDAFKIS
-599 DVEVPT
+599 DVEIPS
-605 GEYYHQEFQLYIQ
+605 GEYYHNELQLYIK
-618 SNRNTALN
+618 SNPNTALSF
-626 YTNRTVIGGYY
+626 TSRTVIGGYY
-637 GGDRLLFSNNINY
+637 GGDRFLFSNNIKY

-657 STLNLDYTKLS
+657 STLNLDYTKLN

-674 NALITGLKLSYSFTP
+674 NALISGLRLSYSFSP

-697 QYNNVTNI
+697 QYNNVTNV

-719 SGLFIVV
+719 SGLFIVI
-726 NFIRDSDWFDYI
+726 NFIKDSDWFDYI
-738 DSRSVSVKYSYQF
+738 NNRSISVKYSYQF
-751 DVL
+751 DAL

>member
-1 MKKRFKINYL
+1 MRYLHIYYKTSLFIIFFFSFQSTIYSQEDFIKVRPEVKINY
-11 SLMRYPKKFLK
+11 
-22 FSVILFFL
+22 
-30 FAIIFPSYGQE
+30 
-41 EFIETRP
+41 IE
-48 EINIVYIND
+48 ND
-57 EPIIDGEVINDEVWN
+57 PIIDGNVINDKIWN
-72 SIIPITSMTQIT
+72 SIFPITSMTQVT

-96 IRLAYTNKTFYISV
+96 IRLAYTDRNLYISV
-110 IGFDNDP
+110 VGFDSDP
-117 SKIVVSDSRRDAN
+117 SKIVVSDSKRDAD

-151 LFGTNADGMQYDAQ
+151 LFGTNSDGMQYDAQ
-165 IDNEGVGGFNQNA
+165 IDNEGIGNFNPNS

-188 NLNWDASWEVKTSK
+188 NVNWDASWEVKTIK
-202 GDFGWSAEFSIPLR
+202 GDFGWSAEFSIPLS

-237 KNSEISYWA
+237 KNSETSFWA

-258 IAGKL
+258 ISGKL
-263 KGLDLKNP
+263 KGLDLKSP
-271 KNLKV
+271 KNLKI
-276 IPYSLSNASYQI
+276 IPYTIGNASYQK
-288 LEKGK
+288 LD
-293 NVSLD
+293 NQTDVSVD
-298 LDSGVD
+298 LDAGFD

-327 VDEQQI
+327 VDEQQV

-377 GQLVPIKGGGRIS
+377 GQVVPIKGGGRIS
-390 GKIGQTNVGFL
+390 GKIGQTNVGIL
-401 NMVTDEVSDQ
+401 NMVTDEISDQ
-411 NIFENNFSVARV
+411 SIYENNFSVARV
-423 NHDFNNSRSSLGM
+423 NHDFNNSRSSLGVV
-436 IYVGKNEIGN
+436 YVGKNEMGDSN
-446 ANNEYNKVYALDGK
+446 KHYNNVYAIDGK
-460 LALGKKADITGF
+460 LGLGKKADITGF
-472 FSKSNS
+472 FSKSDS
-478 PDINSSDHSFK
+478 PGIDSSDHSFK
-489 LSANYNWNGWR
+489 LIANYNWDGWR

-529 LVFKQIRLKDFGS
+529 IVFKQIRLKDFGP
-542 LLEIRPH
+542 LLEVRPH
-549 VAHRSYFDFQDRLVS
+549 IAHRSYFDFQDRLVS

-579 EIHTGINITSEGV
+579 EIHTGVNITSEGV
-592 FESFKIS
+592 FDAFKIS
-599 DVEVPT
+599 DVEIPS
-605 GEYYHQEFQLYIQ
+605 GEYYHNELQLYIK
-618 SNRNTALN
+618 SNPNTALSF
-626 YTNRTVIGGYY
+626 TSRTVIGGYY
-637 GGDRLLFSNNINY
+637 GGDRFLFSNNIKY

-657 STLNLDYTKLS
+657 STLNLDYTKLN

-674 NALITGLKLSYSFTP
+674 NALISGLRLSYSFSP

-697 QYNNVTNI
+697 QYNNVTNV

-719 SGLFIVV
+719 SGLFIVI
-726 NFIRDSDWFDYI
+726 NFIKDSDWFDYI
-738 DSRSVSVKYSYQF
+738 NNRSISVKYSYQF
-751 DVL
+751 DAL

>member
-1 MKKRFKINYL
+1 MRYLHIYYKTSLFIIFFFSFQSTIYSQEDFIKVRPEVKINY
-11 SLMRYPKKFLK
+11 
-22 FSVILFFL
+22 
-30 FAIIFPSYGQE
+30 
-41 EFIETRP
+41 IE
-48 EINIVYIND
+48 ND
-57 EPIIDGEVINDEVWN
+57 PIIDGNVINDKTWN
-72 SIIPITSMTQIT
+72 SIFPITSMTQVT

-96 IRLAYTNKTFYISV
+96 IRLAYTDRNLYVSV
-110 IGFDNDP
+110 VGFDSDP
-117 SKIVVSDSRRDAN
+117 SKIVVSDSKRDAD

-151 LFGTNADGMQYDAQ
+151 LFGTNSDGMQYDAQ
-165 IDNEGVGGFNQNA
+165 IDNEGIGNFNPNS

-188 NLNWDASWEVKTSK
+188 NVNWDASWEVKTIK
-202 GDFGWSAEFSIPLR
+202 GDFGWSAEFSIPLS

-237 KNSEISYWA
+237 KNSETSFWA

-258 IAGKL
+258 ISGKL
-263 KGLDLKNP
+263 KGLDLKSP
-271 KNLKV
+271 KNLKI
-276 IPYSLSNASYQI
+276 IPYTIGNASYQK
-288 LEKGK
+288 LD
-293 NVSLD
+293 NQTDVSVD
-298 LDSGVD
+298 LDAGFD

-327 VDEQQI
+327 VDEQQV

-377 GQLVPIKGGGRIS
+377 GQVVPIKGGGRIS
-390 GKIGQTNVGFL
+390 GKIGQTNVGIL
-401 NMVTDEVSDQ
+401 NMVTDEISDQ
-411 NIFENNFSVARV
+411 NIYENNFSVARV
-423 NHDFNNSRSSLGM
+423 NHDFNNSRSSLGVV
-436 IYVGKNEIGN
+436 YVGKNEMGDSN
-446 ANNEYNKVYALDGK
+446 KHYNNVYAIDGK
-460 LALGKKADITGF
+460 LGLGKKADITGF
-472 FSKSNS
+472 FSKSDS
-478 PDINSSDHSFK
+478 PGIDSSDHSFK
-489 LSANYNWNGWR
+489 LIANYNWDGWR

-529 LVFKQIRLKDFGS
+529 IVFKQIRLKDFGP
-542 LLEIRPH
+542 LLEVRPH
-549 VAHRSYFDFQDRLVS
+549 IAHRSYFDFQDRLVS

-579 EIHTGINITSEGV
+579 EIHTGVNITSEGV
-592 FESFKIS
+592 FDAFKIS
-599 DVEVPT
+599 DVEIPS
-605 GEYYHQEFQLYIQ
+605 GEYYHNELQLYIK
-618 SNRNTALN
+618 SNPNTALSF
-626 YTNRTVIGGYY
+626 TSRTVVGGYY
-637 GGDRLLFSNNINY
+637 GGDRFLFSNNIKY

-657 STLNLDYTKLS
+657 STLNLDYTKLN

-674 NALITGLKLSYSFTP
+674 NALISGLRLSYSFSP

-697 QYNNVTNI
+697 QYNNVTNV

-719 SGLFIVV
+719 SGLFIVI
-726 NFIRDSDWFDYI
+726 NFIKDSDWFDYI
-738 DSRSVSVKYSYQF
+738 NNRSISVKYSYQF
-751 DVL
+751 DAL

>member
-1 MKKRFKINYL
+1 MRYLNIYYKTSLFIIFFFSFQSTIYSQEDFIKVRPEVKINY
-11 SLMRYPKKFLK
+11 
-22 FSVILFFL
+22 
-30 FAIIFPSYGQE
+30 
-41 EFIETRP
+41 IE
-48 EINIVYIND
+48 ND
-57 EPIIDGEVINDEVWN
+57 PIIDGNVINDKIWN
-72 SIIPITSMTQIT
+72 SIFPITSMTQVT

-96 IRLAYTNKTFYISV
+96 IRLAYTDRNLYVSV
-110 IGFDNDP
+110 VGFDSDP
-117 SKIVVSDSRRDAN
+117 SKIVVSDSKRDAD

-151 LFGTNADGMQYDAQ
+151 LFGTNSDGMQYDAQ
-165 IDNEGVGGFNQNA
+165 IDNEGIGNFNPNS

-188 NLNWDASWEVKTSK
+188 NVNWDASWEVKTIK
-202 GDFGWSAEFSIPLR
+202 GDFGWSAEFSIPLS

-237 KNSEISYWA
+237 KNSETSFWA

-258 IAGKL
+258 ISGKL
-263 KGLDLKNP
+263 KGLDLKSP
-271 KNLKV
+271 KNLKI
-276 IPYSLSNASYQI
+276 IPYTIGNASYQK
-288 LEKGK
+288 LD
-293 NVSLD
+293 NQTDVSVD
-298 LDSGVD
+298 LDAGFD

-327 VDEQQI
+327 VDEQQV

-377 GQLVPIKGGGRIS
+377 GQVVPIKGGGRIS
-390 GKIGQTNVGFL
+390 GKIGQTNVGIL
-401 NMVTDEVSDQ
+401 NMVTDEISDQ
-411 NIFENNFSVARV
+411 NIYENNFSVARV
-423 NHDFNNSRSSLGM
+423 NHDFNNSRSSLGVV
-436 IYVGKNEIGN
+436 YVGKNEMGDSN
-446 ANNEYNKVYALDGK
+446 KHYNNVYAIDGK
-460 LALGKKADITGF
+460 LGLGKKADITGF
-472 FSKSNS
+472 FSKSDS
-478 PDINSSDHSFK
+478 PGIDSSDHSFK
-489 LSANYNWNGWR
+489 LIANYNWDGWR

-529 LVFKQIRLKDFGS
+529 IVFKQIRLKDFGP
-542 LLEIRPH
+542 LLEVRPH
-549 VAHRSYFDFQDRLVS
+549 IAHRSYFDFQDRLVS

-579 EIHTGINITSEGV
+579 EIHTGVNITSEGV
-592 FESFKIS
+592 FDAFKIS
-599 DVEVPT
+599 DVEIPS
-605 GEYYHQEFQLYIQ
+605 GEYYHNELQLYIK
-618 SNRNTALN
+618 SNPNTALSF
-626 YTNRTVIGGYY
+626 TSRTVIGGYY
-637 GGDRLLFSNNINY
+637 GGDRFLFSNNIKY

-657 STLNLDYTKLS
+657 STLNLDYTKLN

-674 NALITGLKLSYSFTP
+674 NALITGLRLSYSFSP

-697 QYNNVTNI
+697 QYNNVTNV

-719 SGLFIVV
+719 SGLFIVI
-726 NFIRDSDWFDYI
+726 NFIKDSDWFDYI
-738 DSRSVSVKYSYQF
+738 DNRSISVKYSYQF
-751 DVL
+751 DAL

>member
-1 MKKRFKINYL
+1 MRYLHVYYKTSLLIIFFFSFQSSIYSQEDFIKDRPEVKINY
-11 SLMRYPKKFLK
+11 
-22 FSVILFFL
+22 
-30 FAIIFPSYGQE
+30 
-41 EFIETRP
+41 IE
-48 EINIVYIND
+48 ND
-57 EPIIDGEVINDEVWN
+57 PIIDGNVINDKVWN
-72 SIIPITSMTQIT
+72 TIFPITSMTQVT

-96 IRLAYTNKTFYISV
+96 IRLAYTDRNLYVSV
-110 IGFDNDP
+110 VGFDSDP
-117 SKIVVSDSRRDAN
+117 SKIVVSDSKRDAD

-151 LFGTNADGMQYDAQ
+151 LFGTNSDGMQYDAQ
-165 IDNEGVGGFNQNA
+165 IDNEGIGNFNPNS

-188 NLNWDASWEVKTSK
+188 NVNWDASWEVETIK
-202 GDFGWSAEFSIPLR
+202 GDFGWSAEFSIPLS

-224 NKTWGLNFQRNIS
+224 NKSWGLNFQRNIS
-237 KNSEISYWA
+237 KNSETSFWA

-258 IAGKL
+258 ISGKL
-263 KGLDLKNP
+263 KGLDLKSP
-271 KNLKV
+271 KNLKI
-276 IPYSLSNASYQI
+276 IPYTIGNASYQK
-288 LEKGK
+288 LD
-293 NVSLD
+293 NQTDVSVD
-298 LDSGVD
+298 LDAGFD

-327 VDEQQI
+327 VDEQQV

-377 GQLVPIKGGGRIS
+377 GQVVPIKGGGRIS
-390 GKIGQTNVGFL
+390 GKIGQTNVGIL
-401 NMVTDEVSDQ
+401 NMVTDEISDQ
-411 NIFENNFSVARV
+411 NIYENNFSVARV
-423 NHDFNNSRSSLGM
+423 NHDFSNSRSSLGV
-436 IYVGKNEIGN
+436 IYVGKNEMGDS
-446 ANNEYNKVYALDGK
+446 NNHYNNVYAIDGK
-460 LALGKKADITGF
+460 LGLGKKADITGF
-472 FSKSNS
+472 FSKSDS
-478 PDINSSDHSFK
+478 PGIDSSDHSFK
-489 LSANYNWNGWR
+489 LIANYNWDGWR

-529 LVFKQIRLKDFGS
+529 IVFKQIRLKDFGP
-542 LLEIRPH
+542 LLEVRPH
-549 VAHRSYFDFQDRLVS
+549 IAHRSYFDFQDRLVS

-579 EIHTGINITSEGV
+579 EIHTGVNITSEGV
-592 FESFKIS
+592 FDAFKIS
-599 DVEVPT
+599 DVEIPS
-605 GEYYHQEFQLYIQ
+605 GEYYHNELQLYIK
-618 SNRNTALN
+618 SNPNTALSF
-626 YTNRTVIGGYY
+626 TSRTVIGGYY
-637 GGDRLLFSNNINY
+637 GGDRFLFSNNIKY

-657 STLNLDYTKLS
+657 STLNLDYTKLN

-674 NALITGLKLSYSFTP
+674 NALITGLRLSYSFSP
-689 KMYLQSLI
+689 KMYFQSLI

-719 SGLFIVV
+719 SGLFIVI
-726 NFIRDSDWFDYI
+726 NFIKDSDWFDYI
-738 DSRSVSVKYSYQF
+738 DNRSISVKYSYQF
-751 DVL
+751 DAL

>member
-1 MKKRFKINYL
+1 MRYLHIYYKTSLFIIFSLSFQSTIYSQEDFIKVRPEVKINY
-11 SLMRYPKKFLK
+11 
-22 FSVILFFL
+22 
-30 FAIIFPSYGQE
+30 
-41 EFIETRP
+41 IE
-48 EINIVYIND
+48 ND
-57 EPIIDGEVINDEVWN
+57 PIIDGNVINDKTWN
-72 SIIPITSMTQIT
+72 SIFPITSMTQVT

-96 IRLAYTNKTFYISV
+96 IRLAYTDRNLYVSV
-110 IGFDNDP
+110 VGFDSDP
-117 SKIVVSDSRRDAN
+117 SKIVVSDSKRDAD

-151 LFGTNADGMQYDAQ
+151 LFGTNSDGMQYDAQ
-165 IDNEGVGGFNQNA
+165 IDNEGIGNFNPNS

-188 NLNWDASWEVKTSK
+188 NVNWDASWEVKTIK
-202 GDFGWSAEFSIPLR
+202 GDFGWSAEFSIPLN

-237 KNSEISYWA
+237 KNSETSFWA

-258 IAGKL
+258 ISGKL
-263 KGLDLKNP
+263 KGLDLKSP
-271 KNLKV
+271 KNLKI
-276 IPYSLSNASYQI
+276 IPYTIGNASYQK
-288 LEKGK
+288 LD
-293 NVSLD
+293 NQTDVSVD
-298 LDSGVD
+298 LDAGFD

-327 VDEQQI
+327 VDEQQV

-377 GQLVPIKGGGRIS
+377 GQVVPIKGGGRIS
-390 GKIGQTNVGFL
+390 GKIGQTNVGIL
-401 NMVTDEVSDQ
+401 NMVTDEISDQ
-411 NIFENNFSVARV
+411 NIYENNFSVARV
-423 NHDFNNSRSSLGM
+423 NHDFNNSRSSLGVV
-436 IYVGKNEIGN
+436 YVGKNEMGDSN
-446 ANNEYNKVYALDGK
+446 KHYNNVYAIDGK
-460 LALGKKADITGF
+460 LGLGKKADITGF
-472 FSKSNS
+472 FSKSDS
-478 PDINSSDHSFK
+478 PGIDSSDHSFK
-489 LSANYNWNGWR
+489 LIANYNWDGWR

-529 LVFKQIRLKDFGS
+529 IVFKQIRLKDFGP
-542 LLEIRPH
+542 LLEVRPH
-549 VAHRSYFDFQDRLVS
+549 IAHRSYFDFQDRLVS

-579 EIHTGINITSEGV
+579 EIHTGVNITSEGV
-592 FESFKIS
+592 FDAFKIS
-599 DVEVPT
+599 DVEIPS
-605 GEYYHQEFQLYIQ
+605 GEYYHNELQLYIK
-618 SNRNTALN
+618 SNPNTALSF
-626 YTNRTVIGGYY
+626 TSRTVIGGYY
-637 GGDRLLFSNNINY
+637 GGDRFLFSNNLKY

-657 STLNLDYTKLS
+657 STLNLDYTKLN

-674 NALITGLKLSYSFTP
+674 NALITGLRLSYSFSP

-697 QYNNVTNI
+697 QYNNVTNV

-719 SGLFIVV
+719 SGLFVV
-726 NFIRDSDWFDYI
+726 INFIKDSDWFDYI
-738 DSRSVSVKYSYQF
+738 NNRSISVKYSYQF
-751 DVL
+751 DAL